1 MLKLY
6 NKEHVAIDTLTDT
19 KDLKIEYVLSG
30 EDLLEF
36 SLSIS
41 DEKINLLEEEGYIR
55 TKDNEYV
62 IKAIDPSDNF
72 KRFSCNI
79 NVEAL
84 VGKAIASFDTSNNNV
99 NDTIRLAIAGTGWIL
114 ADNNITKRRT
124 VRLTNTNALEV
135 LREVRKVF
143 RVDIRYDAINKIIYV
158 YEQFGED
165 RGVYFSDE
173 LNLKSFSI
181 PSDTYDY
188 VTRLYPK
195 GKDGLTIA
203 SINNGKEYIENFQ
216 YSNKVLELIWED
228 NRYTDVNSLKEDAE
242 VKLDELSKPKR
253 TYQASISDLAKQ
265 SEEYNFLDFF
275 LGDTITLLSKQEKF
289 RDKQRIVKY
298 IQYPDD
304 PSQNS
309 CELGNTTLTF
319 EELQKENE
327 AKNNTID
334 AIASDNGTIDGSK
347 VENLP
352 AENIT
357 NLDVEVAKIVNLEAI
372 SIKVNKLEAANV
384 TITGKLNAIEG
395 EFGTLKANIATIDKI
410 TVTHTAQINNLE
422 AKKASI
428 VQLEAVFATIGT
440 VEAEVAKIQ
449 TLVNGN
455 LTSENIH
462 SLHLTS
468 ASVTV
473 ENRFIK
479 NAMIENLDVS
489 KVNAGDISTNKF
501 RIKSDDG
508 GIEIVGATQQFKDK
522 NNKVRVQIGRDKNN
536 NFTFSLFDETGVGV
550 LIDHTGIKKGAIAN
564 DLIVS
569 DMIASDSV
577 GEKQINYSSFVTGF
591 NKDANTNTIKST
603 KIMLNNQNQ
612 TLDIAFN
619 SIKTQVDT
627 TKALTESHSTTIG
640 IMQGQ
645 ISTAINN
652 TQIVK
657 DGQTILLKDDYNR
670 TVQTIDSMKNTISSH
685 TSQISGLNSTVSTQG
700 SSINQL
706 KSQIALKV
714 EQTDITTAVNNMHIG
729 TRNYILKSSD
739 QYKTVTFSGW
749 QSDISSRT
757 LASMGLKAGDIVT
770 FRFYVKTGS
779 NEILAM
785 LKFGAD
791 NGSYTE
797 ISSISSL
804 NLAGIN
810 TVLANN
816 EGYVTITC
824 EIPSVSLATGNTTT
838 NPIGQ
843 PITNVTFRI
852 RHRTNTLT
860 STVQYKEAKFEKG
873 NKVTDWTPA
882 PEDVDSSISSI
893 DSKITTTN
901 NKVSSIETNL
911 SSITSRVSNVESKQT
926 TVDGKVSSLET
937 RMSTTES
944 KITESAIT
952 NTVKKNFY
960 TKSET
965 DSAITSKGYQT
976 ASQVQ
981 QTVDKFEVKFEES
994 GGYSLLRN
1002 SAFKDG
1008 TNQWKT
1014 LRWDTSGGG
1023 TCSTYVEKI
1032 GSLYTPTNRN
1042 SICTA
1047 VRNIPSDSSNIMRAG
1062 FDSEYISCN
1071 ANTVYTF
1078 SALFAMHR
1086 ATKGILEL
1094 ICYDSNNKRLS
1105 ITTTEI
1111 TQKSGG
1117 KDRKNWTKITKSFT
1131 THANASFI
1139 LIRVYMDRYTGS
1151 SPNSAVI
1158 WMLEPILLNGNYSDI
1173 MWTPNSDEVYTGIT
1187 TIDKDGITI
1196 TNTSSSTYTQIDSE
1210 SFRVE
1215 DNNGGTVAEFS
1226 RESTIPKLTAGTITA
1241 NEIYAGNVCSKS
1253 PKAGDIKFIYVN
1265 GSTGNDNNAG
1275 TQASPYKT
1283 VQRAIDDIKDKQDQS
1298 VTIYVYNSVPGFDLK
1313 GVTGTGVI
1321 TFSLQDSTVING
1333 FVILGGVTN
1342 SIRITNESG
1351 SLKSTFKNGIS
1362 IYRCMNVDIY
1372 GVTFRG
1378 VNAQG
1383 NNIYIQD
1390 TNYCAVNSCDLG
1402 GLSTQLL
1409 CAIRV
1414 QSSLL
1419 WIHGCRGSNITDVV
1433 GQYAFSHVMM
1443 ARGGT
1448 SNVPDYSNVLIC
1460 NYDGAGRIQNWTGGT
1475 FTKTPSSGWNPAYT
1489 PTQKTQTWSF
1499 NKIWS
1504 DETLNGWSD
1513 RQELIQ
1519 GYASTWNTGRWTGY
1533 MQFTDGMAA
1542 IRSAISGG
1550 TNFSGRLYVQR
1561 RTSSGNSTGS
1571 KLCLYASDGTLITNS
1586 TSINRGQGVWV
1597 TLSSAIISKIA
1608 SGAITYFYLKADAN
1622 NTSTFFKCE
1631 ANPKIEITYT
1641 K

>member
-62 IKAIDPSDNF
+62 IKAIDPNDNF

-242 VKLDELSKPKR
+242 IKLDELSKPKR

-334 AIASDNGTIDGSK
+334 AITSDNGTIDGSK

-372 SIKVNKLEAANV
+372 SIKVNNLEAANV

-395 EFGTLKANIATIDKI
+395 EFGTLKANVATIDKI

-473 ENRFIK
+473 ENGFIK

-550 LIDHTGIKKGAIAN
+550 LIDHTGIKKGSIAN
-564 DLIVS
+564 DLIIS

-577 GEKQINYSSFVTGF
+577 GEKQINYTSFVTGF
-591 NKDANTNTIKST
+591 NKDTNTNTIKST

-911 SSITSRVSNVESKQT
+911 SSITSRVSNVENT
-926 TVDGKVSSLET
+926 TATINGNVTNLQT
-937 RMSTTES
+937 RMNTAEQ
-944 KITESAIT
+944 KITATAIT
-952 NTVKKNFY
+952 NT
-960 TKSET
+960 
-965 DSAITSKGYQT
+965 ITEQINNG
-976 ASQVQ
+976 
-981 QTVDKFEVKFEES
+981 
-994 GGYSLLRN
+994 
-1002 SAFKDG
+1002 
-1008 TNQWKT
+1008 
-1014 LRWDTSGGG
+1014 
-1023 TCSTYVEKI
+1023 
-1032 GSLYTPTNRN
+1032 
-1042 SICTA
+1042 
-1047 VRNIPSDSSNIMRAG
+1047 
-1062 FDSEYISCN
+1062 
-1071 ANTVYTF
+1071 
-1078 SALFAMHR
+1078 H
-1086 ATKGILEL
+1086 IL
-1094 ICYDSNNKRLS
+1094 
-1105 ITTTEI
+1105 
-1111 TQKSGG
+1111 
-1117 KDRKNWTKITKSFT
+1117 
-1131 THANASFI
+1131 
-1139 LIRVYMDRYTGS
+1139 V
-1151 SPNSAVI
+1151 
-1158 WMLEPILLNGNYSDI
+1158 
-1173 MWTPNSDEVYTGIT
+1173 
-1187 TIDKDGITI
+1187 
-1196 TNTSSSTYTQIDSE
+1196 NTSSTKLDKYGFHFIKNNQKLSSLKNGGLYGYNS
-1210 SFRVE
+1210 
-1215 DNNGGTVAEFS
+1215 NNGKFLGSMQPILPTSNSYSSFGFLANGNCDMFQIAYAPSWVNDTENITGAG
-1226 RESTIPKLTAGTITA
+1226 LTSVFNINFVDKSSAGITKGA
-1241 NEIYAGNVCSKS
+1241 YLYTNLNL
-1253 PKAGDIKFIYVN
+1253 
-1265 GSTGNDNNAG
+1265 TGYLA
-1275 TQASPYKT
+1275 
-1283 VQRAIDDIKDKQDQS
+1283 
-1298 VTIYVYNSVPGFDLK
+1298 
-1313 GVTGTGVI
+1313 
-1321 TFSLQDSTVING
+1321 
-1333 FVILGGVTN
+1333 
-1342 SIRITNESG
+1342 
-1351 SLKSTFKNGIS
+1351 
-1362 IYRCMNVDIY
+1362 MN
-1372 GVTFRG
+1372 
-1378 VNAQG
+1378 G
-1383 NNIYIQD
+1383 NNIIGANAIGASEFQCNKFYS
-1390 TNYCAVNSCDLG
+1390 TNGGKPILMEYLGSELKIYPTVITGKMYPSYNNGLDLGQSTHRYRTVYSVNSLNTSDR
-1402 GLSTQLL
+1402 SYKEN
-1409 CAIRV
+1409 IEYV
-1414 QSSLL
+1414 N
-1419 WIHGCRGSNITDVV
+1419 SNIGISKLNEDITLLDMHEFIKNDLHLAK
-1433 GQYAFSHVMM
+1433 Y
-1443 ARGGT
+1443 
-1448 SNVPDYSNVLIC
+1448 
-1460 NYDGAGRIQNWTGGT
+1460 NYIDQKHKEFGFIADDIVC
-1475 FTKTPSSGWNPAYT
+1475 TK
-1489 PTQKTQTWSF
+1489 
-1499 NKIWS
+1499 
-1504 DETLNGWSD
+1504 
-1513 RQELIQ
+1513 
-1519 GYASTWNTGRWTGY
+1519 
-1533 MQFTDGMAA
+1533 
-1542 IRSAISGG
+1542 
-1550 TNFSGRLYVQR
+1550 V
-1561 RTSSGNSTGS
+1561 GS
-1571 KLCLYASDGTLITNS
+1571 KLIIGKKGEYSYSVGSYISVIVGALKTE
-1586 TSINRGQGVWV
+1586 INIRDNQIKI
-1597 TLSSAIISKIA
+1597 LEERISK
-1608 SGAITYFYLKADAN
+1608 LEN
-1622 NTSTFFKCE
+1622 LV
-1631 ANPKIEITYT
+1631 KI
-1641 K
+1641 

>member
-334 AIASDNGTIDGSK
+334 AITSDNGTIDGSK

-372 SIKVNKLEAANV
+372 SIKVNNLEAANV

-395 EFGTLKANIATIDKI
+395 EFGTLKANVATIDKI

-449 TLVNGN
+449 TLLNGN

-473 ENRFIK
+473 ENGFIK

-550 LIDHTGIKKGAIAN
+550 LIDHTGIKKGSIAN
-564 DLIVS
+564 DLIIS

-577 GEKQINYSSFVTGF
+577 GEKQINYTSFVTGF
-591 NKDANTNTIKST
+591 NKDTNTNTIKST

-911 SSITSRVSNVESKQT
+911 SSITSRVSNVENT
-926 TVDGKVSSLET
+926 TATINGNVTNLQT
-937 RMSTTES
+937 RMNTAEQ
-944 KITESAIT
+944 KITAT
-952 NTVKKNFY
+952 
-960 TKSET
+960 
-965 DSAITSKGYQT
+965 AITS
-976 ASQVQ
+976 
-981 QTVDKFEVKFEES
+981 
-994 GGYSLLRN
+994 
-1002 SAFKDG
+1002 
-1008 TNQWKT
+1008 
-1014 LRWDTSGGG
+1014 
-1023 TCSTYVEKI
+1023 
-1032 GSLYTPTNRN
+1032 
-1042 SICTA
+1042 
-1047 VRNIPSDSSNIMRAG
+1047 
-1062 FDSEYISCN
+1062 
-1071 ANTVYTF
+1071 
-1078 SALFAMHR
+1078 
-1086 ATKGILEL
+1086 
-1094 ICYDSNNKRLS
+1094 
-1105 ITTTEI
+1105 
-1111 TQKSGG
+1111 
-1117 KDRKNWTKITKSFT
+1117 
-1131 THANASFI
+1131 
-1139 LIRVYMDRYTGS
+1139 
-1151 SPNSAVI
+1151 
-1158 WMLEPILLNGNYSDI
+1158 
-1173 MWTPNSDEVYTGIT
+1173 
-1187 TIDKDGITI
+1187 TI
-1196 TNTSSSTYTQIDSE
+1196 TEQINNGHILVNTSSTKLDKYGFHFIKNNQKLSSLKNGGLYGYNS
-1210 SFRVE
+1210 
-1215 DNNGGTVAEFS
+1215 NNGKFLGSMQPILPTSNSYSSFGFLANGNCDMFQIAYAPSWVNDTENITGAG
-1226 RESTIPKLTAGTITA
+1226 LTSVFNINFVDKSSAGITKGA
-1241 NEIYAGNVCSKS
+1241 YLYTNLNL
-1253 PKAGDIKFIYVN
+1253 
-1265 GSTGNDNNAG
+1265 TGYLA
-1275 TQASPYKT
+1275 
-1283 VQRAIDDIKDKQDQS
+1283 
-1298 VTIYVYNSVPGFDLK
+1298 
-1313 GVTGTGVI
+1313 
-1321 TFSLQDSTVING
+1321 
-1333 FVILGGVTN
+1333 
-1342 SIRITNESG
+1342 
-1351 SLKSTFKNGIS
+1351 
-1362 IYRCMNVDIY
+1362 MN
-1372 GVTFRG
+1372 
-1378 VNAQG
+1378 G
-1383 NNIYIQD
+1383 NNIIGANAIGASEFQCNKFYS
-1390 TNYCAVNSCDLG
+1390 TNGGKPILMEYLGSELKIYPTVITGKMYPSYNNGLDLGQSTHRYRTVYSVNSLNTSDR
-1402 GLSTQLL
+1402 SYKEN
-1409 CAIRV
+1409 IEYV
-1414 QSSLL
+1414 N
-1419 WIHGCRGSNITDVV
+1419 SNIGISKLNEDITLLDMHEFIKNDLHLAK
-1433 GQYAFSHVMM
+1433 Y
-1443 ARGGT
+1443 
-1448 SNVPDYSNVLIC
+1448 
-1460 NYDGAGRIQNWTGGT
+1460 NYIDQKHKEFGFIADDIVC
-1475 FTKTPSSGWNPAYT
+1475 TK
-1489 PTQKTQTWSF
+1489 
-1499 NKIWS
+1499 
-1504 DETLNGWSD
+1504 
-1513 RQELIQ
+1513 
-1519 GYASTWNTGRWTGY
+1519 
-1533 MQFTDGMAA
+1533 
-1542 IRSAISGG
+1542 
-1550 TNFSGRLYVQR
+1550 V
-1561 RTSSGNSTGS
+1561 GS
-1571 KLCLYASDGTLITNS
+1571 KLIIGKKGEYSYSVGSYISVIVGALKTE
-1586 TSINRGQGVWV
+1586 INIRDNQIKI
-1597 TLSSAIISKIA
+1597 LEERISK
-1608 SGAITYFYLKADAN
+1608 LEN
-1622 NTSTFFKCE
+1622 LV
-1631 ANPKIEITYT
+1631 KI
-1641 K
+1641 

>member
-334 AIASDNGTIDGSK
+334 AITSDNGTIDGSK

-422 AKKASI
+422 ANKASI
-428 VQLEAVFATIGT
+428 TQLEAVSATIGI
-440 VEAEVAKIQ
+440 VESEVAKIQ

-473 ENRFIK
+473 ENGFIK

-522 NNKVRVQIGRDKNN
+522 NNKVRVQIGRDKKN

-591 NKDANTNTIKST
+591 NKDTNTNTIKST

-785 LKFGAD
+785 LKFGAY

-911 SSITSRVSNVESKQT
+911 SSITSRVSNVENT
-926 TVDGKVSSLET
+926 TATINGNVTNLQT
-937 RMSTTES
+937 RMNTAEQ
-944 KITESAIT
+944 KITATAIT
-952 NTVKKNFY
+952 NT
-960 TKSET
+960 
-965 DSAITSKGYQT
+965 ITEQINNG
-976 ASQVQ
+976 
-981 QTVDKFEVKFEES
+981 
-994 GGYSLLRN
+994 
-1002 SAFKDG
+1002 
-1008 TNQWKT
+1008 
-1014 LRWDTSGGG
+1014 
-1023 TCSTYVEKI
+1023 
-1032 GSLYTPTNRN
+1032 
-1042 SICTA
+1042 
-1047 VRNIPSDSSNIMRAG
+1047 
-1062 FDSEYISCN
+1062 
-1071 ANTVYTF
+1071 
-1078 SALFAMHR
+1078 H
-1086 ATKGILEL
+1086 IL
-1094 ICYDSNNKRLS
+1094 
-1105 ITTTEI
+1105 
-1111 TQKSGG
+1111 
-1117 KDRKNWTKITKSFT
+1117 
-1131 THANASFI
+1131 
-1139 LIRVYMDRYTGS
+1139 V
-1151 SPNSAVI
+1151 
-1158 WMLEPILLNGNYSDI
+1158 
-1173 MWTPNSDEVYTGIT
+1173 
-1187 TIDKDGITI
+1187 
-1196 TNTSSSTYTQIDSE
+1196 NTSSTKLDKYGFHFIKNNQKLSSLKNGGLYGYNS
-1210 SFRVE
+1210 
-1215 DNNGGTVAEFS
+1215 NNGKFLGSMQPILPTSNSYSSFGFLANGNCDMFQIAYAPSWVNDTENITGAG
-1226 RESTIPKLTAGTITA
+1226 LTSVFNINFVDKSSAGITKGA
-1241 NEIYAGNVCSKS
+1241 YLYTNLNL
-1253 PKAGDIKFIYVN
+1253 
-1265 GSTGNDNNAG
+1265 TGYLA
-1275 TQASPYKT
+1275 
-1283 VQRAIDDIKDKQDQS
+1283 
-1298 VTIYVYNSVPGFDLK
+1298 
-1313 GVTGTGVI
+1313 
-1321 TFSLQDSTVING
+1321 
-1333 FVILGGVTN
+1333 
-1342 SIRITNESG
+1342 
-1351 SLKSTFKNGIS
+1351 
-1362 IYRCMNVDIY
+1362 MN
-1372 GVTFRG
+1372 
-1378 VNAQG
+1378 G
-1383 NNIYIQD
+1383 NNIIGANAIGASEFQCNKFYS
-1390 TNYCAVNSCDLG
+1390 TNGGKPILMEYLGSELKIYPTVITGKMYPSYNNGLDLGQSTHRYRTVYSVNSLNTSDR
-1402 GLSTQLL
+1402 SYKEN
-1409 CAIRV
+1409 IEYV
-1414 QSSLL
+1414 N
-1419 WIHGCRGSNITDVV
+1419 SNIGISKLNEDITLLDMHEFIKNDLHLAK
-1433 GQYAFSHVMM
+1433 Y
-1443 ARGGT
+1443 
-1448 SNVPDYSNVLIC
+1448 
-1460 NYDGAGRIQNWTGGT
+1460 NYIDQKHKEFGFIADDIVC
-1475 FTKTPSSGWNPAYT
+1475 TK
-1489 PTQKTQTWSF
+1489 
-1499 NKIWS
+1499 
-1504 DETLNGWSD
+1504 
-1513 RQELIQ
+1513 
-1519 GYASTWNTGRWTGY
+1519 
-1533 MQFTDGMAA
+1533 
-1542 IRSAISGG
+1542 
-1550 TNFSGRLYVQR
+1550 V
-1561 RTSSGNSTGS
+1561 GS
-1571 KLCLYASDGTLITNS
+1571 KL
-1586 TSINRGQGVWV
+1586 
-1597 TLSSAIISKIA
+1597 IIGKKGEYSYSVGSYI
-1608 SGAITYFYLKADAN
+1608 SVIVGALK
-1622 NTSTFFKCE
+1622 T
-1631 ANPKIEITYT
+1631 EIRSEERRVGKECRSRWSPYH
-1641 K
+1641 

>member
-135 LREVRKVF
+135 LKEVRKVF

-188 VTRLYPK
+188 ATRLYPK

-334 AIASDNGTIDGSK
+334 AITSDNGTIDGSK

-372 SIKVNKLEAANV
+372 SIKVNNLEAANV

-395 EFGTLKANIATIDKI
+395 EFGTLKANVATIDKI

-422 AKKASI
+422 ANKASI
-428 VQLEAVFATIGT
+428 TQLEAVSATIGI
-440 VEAEVAKIQ
+440 VESEVAKIQ

-473 ENRFIK
+473 ENGFIK

-550 LIDHTGIKKGAIAN
+550 LIDHTGIKKGSIAN
-564 DLIVS
+564 DLIIS

-577 GEKQINYSSFVTGF
+577 GEKQINYTSFVTGF
-591 NKDANTNTIKST
+591 NKDTNTNTIKST

-911 SSITSRVSNVESKQT
+911 SSITSRVSNVENT
-926 TVDGKVSSLET
+926 TATINGNVTNLQT
-937 RMSTTES
+937 RMNTAEQ
-944 KITESAIT
+944 KITVTAIT
-952 NTVKKNFY
+952 NT
-960 TKSET
+960 
-965 DSAITSKGYQT
+965 ITEQINNG
-976 ASQVQ
+976 
-981 QTVDKFEVKFEES
+981 
-994 GGYSLLRN
+994 
-1002 SAFKDG
+1002 
-1008 TNQWKT
+1008 
-1014 LRWDTSGGG
+1014 
-1023 TCSTYVEKI
+1023 
-1032 GSLYTPTNRN
+1032 
-1042 SICTA
+1042 
-1047 VRNIPSDSSNIMRAG
+1047 
-1062 FDSEYISCN
+1062 
-1071 ANTVYTF
+1071 
-1078 SALFAMHR
+1078 H
-1086 ATKGILEL
+1086 IL
-1094 ICYDSNNKRLS
+1094 
-1105 ITTTEI
+1105 
-1111 TQKSGG
+1111 
-1117 KDRKNWTKITKSFT
+1117 
-1131 THANASFI
+1131 
-1139 LIRVYMDRYTGS
+1139 V
-1151 SPNSAVI
+1151 
-1158 WMLEPILLNGNYSDI
+1158 
-1173 MWTPNSDEVYTGIT
+1173 
-1187 TIDKDGITI
+1187 
-1196 TNTSSSTYTQIDSE
+1196 NTSSTKLDKYGFHFIKNNQKLSSLKNGGLYGYNS
-1210 SFRVE
+1210 
-1215 DNNGGTVAEFS
+1215 NNGKFLGSMQPILPTSNSYSSFGFLANGNCDMFQIAYAPSWVNDTENIAGAG
-1226 RESTIPKLTAGTITA
+1226 LTSVFNINFVDKSSAGITKGA
-1241 NEIYAGNVCSKS
+1241 YLYTNLNL
-1253 PKAGDIKFIYVN
+1253 
-1265 GSTGNDNNAG
+1265 TGYLA
-1275 TQASPYKT
+1275 
-1283 VQRAIDDIKDKQDQS
+1283 
-1298 VTIYVYNSVPGFDLK
+1298 
-1313 GVTGTGVI
+1313 
-1321 TFSLQDSTVING
+1321 
-1333 FVILGGVTN
+1333 
-1342 SIRITNESG
+1342 
-1351 SLKSTFKNGIS
+1351 
-1362 IYRCMNVDIY
+1362 MN
-1372 GVTFRG
+1372 
-1378 VNAQG
+1378 G
-1383 NNIYIQD
+1383 NNIIGANAIGASEFQCNKFYS
-1390 TNYCAVNSCDLG
+1390 TNGGKPILMEYLGSELKIYPTVITGKMYPSYNNGLDLGQSTHRYRTVYSVNSLNTSDR
-1402 GLSTQLL
+1402 SYKEN
-1409 CAIRV
+1409 IEYV
-1414 QSSLL
+1414 N
-1419 WIHGCRGSNITDVV
+1419 SNIGISKLNEDITLLDMHEFIKNDLHLAK
-1433 GQYAFSHVMM
+1433 Y
-1443 ARGGT
+1443 
-1448 SNVPDYSNVLIC
+1448 
-1460 NYDGAGRIQNWTGGT
+1460 NYIDQKHKEFGFIADDIVC
-1475 FTKTPSSGWNPAYT
+1475 TK
-1489 PTQKTQTWSF
+1489 
-1499 NKIWS
+1499 
-1504 DETLNGWSD
+1504 
-1513 RQELIQ
+1513 
-1519 GYASTWNTGRWTGY
+1519 
-1533 MQFTDGMAA
+1533 
-1542 IRSAISGG
+1542 
-1550 TNFSGRLYVQR
+1550 V
-1561 RTSSGNSTGS
+1561 GS
-1571 KLCLYASDGTLITNS
+1571 KLIIGKKGEYSYSVGSYISVIVGALKTE
-1586 TSINRGQGVWV
+1586 INIRDNQIKI
-1597 TLSSAIISKIA
+1597 LEERISK
-1608 SGAITYFYLKADAN
+1608 LEN
-1622 NTSTFFKCE
+1622 LV
-1631 ANPKIEITYT
+1631 KI
-1641 K
+1641 

>member
-188 VTRLYPK
+188 ATRLYPK

-334 AIASDNGTIDGSK
+334 AITSDNGTIDGSK

-372 SIKVNKLEAANV
+372 SIKVNNLEAANV

-395 EFGTLKANIATIDKI
+395 EFGTLKANVATIDKI

-422 AKKASI
+422 ANKASI
-428 VQLEAVFATIGT
+428 TQLEAVSATIGI
-440 VEAEVAKIQ
+440 VESEVAKIQ

-473 ENRFIK
+473 ENGFIK

-591 NKDANTNTIKST
+591 NKDTNTNTIKST

-911 SSITSRVSNVESKQT
+911 SSITSRVSNVENT
-926 TVDGKVSSLET
+926 TATINGNVTNLQT
-937 RMSTTES
+937 RMNTAEQ
-944 KITESAIT
+944 KITATAIT
-952 NTVKKNFY
+952 NT
-960 TKSET
+960 
-965 DSAITSKGYQT
+965 ITEQINNG
-976 ASQVQ
+976 
-981 QTVDKFEVKFEES
+981 
-994 GGYSLLRN
+994 
-1002 SAFKDG
+1002 
-1008 TNQWKT
+1008 
-1014 LRWDTSGGG
+1014 
-1023 TCSTYVEKI
+1023 
-1032 GSLYTPTNRN
+1032 
-1042 SICTA
+1042 
-1047 VRNIPSDSSNIMRAG
+1047 
-1062 FDSEYISCN
+1062 
-1071 ANTVYTF
+1071 
-1078 SALFAMHR
+1078 H
-1086 ATKGILEL
+1086 IL
-1094 ICYDSNNKRLS
+1094 
-1105 ITTTEI
+1105 
-1111 TQKSGG
+1111 
-1117 KDRKNWTKITKSFT
+1117 
-1131 THANASFI
+1131 
-1139 LIRVYMDRYTGS
+1139 V
-1151 SPNSAVI
+1151 
-1158 WMLEPILLNGNYSDI
+1158 
-1173 MWTPNSDEVYTGIT
+1173 
-1187 TIDKDGITI
+1187 
-1196 TNTSSSTYTQIDSE
+1196 NTSSTKLDKYGFHFIKNNQKLSSLKNGGLYGYNS
-1210 SFRVE
+1210 
-1215 DNNGGTVAEFS
+1215 NNGKFLGSMQPILPTSNSYSSFGFLANGNCDMFQIAYAPSWVNDTENITGAG
-1226 RESTIPKLTAGTITA
+1226 LTSVFNINFVDKSSAGITKGA
-1241 NEIYAGNVCSKS
+1241 YLYTNLNL
-1253 PKAGDIKFIYVN
+1253 
-1265 GSTGNDNNAG
+1265 TGYLA
-1275 TQASPYKT
+1275 
-1283 VQRAIDDIKDKQDQS
+1283 
-1298 VTIYVYNSVPGFDLK
+1298 
-1313 GVTGTGVI
+1313 
-1321 TFSLQDSTVING
+1321 
-1333 FVILGGVTN
+1333 
-1342 SIRITNESG
+1342 
-1351 SLKSTFKNGIS
+1351 
-1362 IYRCMNVDIY
+1362 MN
-1372 GVTFRG
+1372 
-1378 VNAQG
+1378 G
-1383 NNIYIQD
+1383 NNIIGANAIGASEFQCNKFYS
-1390 TNYCAVNSCDLG
+1390 TNGGKPILMEYLGSELKIYPTVITGKMYPSYNNGLDLGQSTHRYRTVYSVNSLNTSDR
-1402 GLSTQLL
+1402 SYKEN
-1409 CAIRV
+1409 IEYV
-1414 QSSLL
+1414 N
-1419 WIHGCRGSNITDVV
+1419 SNIGISKLNEDITLLDMHEFIKNDLHLAK
-1433 GQYAFSHVMM
+1433 Y
-1443 ARGGT
+1443 
-1448 SNVPDYSNVLIC
+1448 
-1460 NYDGAGRIQNWTGGT
+1460 NYIDQKHKEFGFIADDIVC
-1475 FTKTPSSGWNPAYT
+1475 TK
-1489 PTQKTQTWSF
+1489 
-1499 NKIWS
+1499 
-1504 DETLNGWSD
+1504 
-1513 RQELIQ
+1513 
-1519 GYASTWNTGRWTGY
+1519 
-1533 MQFTDGMAA
+1533 
-1542 IRSAISGG
+1542 
-1550 TNFSGRLYVQR
+1550 V
-1561 RTSSGNSTGS
+1561 GS
-1571 KLCLYASDGTLITNS
+1571 KLIIGKKGEYSYSVGSYISVIVGALKTE
-1586 TSINRGQGVWV
+1586 INIRDNQIKI
-1597 TLSSAIISKIA
+1597 LEERISK
-1608 SGAITYFYLKADAN
+1608 LEN
-1622 NTSTFFKCE
+1622 LV
-1631 ANPKIEITYT
+1631 KI
-1641 K
+1641 

>member
-135 LREVRKVF
+135 LKEVRKVF

-188 VTRLYPK
+188 ATRLYPK

-334 AIASDNGTIDGSK
+334 AITSSNETVEGSK

-372 SIKVNKLEAANV
+372 SIKVNNLEAANV
-384 TITGKLNAIEG
+384 TITGKLNALEG
-395 EFGTLKANIATIDKI
+395 EFGTLKANVATIDKI

-422 AKKASI
+422 ANKASI
-428 VQLEAVFATIGT
+428 TQLEAVSATIGI
-440 VEAEVAKIQ
+440 VESEVAKIQ

-473 ENRFIK
+473 ENGFIK

-591 NKDANTNTIKST
+591 NKDTNTNTIKST

-714 EQTDITTAVNNMHIG
+714 EQTDITTAVNNIEIGGRNLLLNSNFSLSGYWSDWGNPTIREYITSNQKRWCHIKSSGTAQFQGIQQNQFRNGIIIEPNTKYTFSIKIYGEKANQKFSMGIHWKNSISNTIVYQEWKNNYTVNATTSATAEILTLTFTTRDVDIDSFNIMIG
-729 TRNYILKSSD
+729 TNDST
-739 QYKTVTFSGW
+739 TVN
-749 QSDISSRT
+749 DIY
-757 LASMGLKAGDIVT
+757 
-770 FRFYVKTGS
+770 F
-779 NEILAM
+779 
-785 LKFGAD
+785 
-791 NGSYTE
+791 TE
-797 ISSISSL
+797 I
-804 NLAGIN
+804 
-810 TVLANN
+810 
-816 EGYVTITC
+816 
-824 EIPSVSLATGNTTT
+824 
-838 NPIGQ
+838 
-843 PITNVTFRI
+843 
-852 RHRTNTLT
+852 
-860 STVQYKEAKFEKG
+860 KFEKG

-882 PEDVDSSISSI
+882 PEDVDSSISAI

-911 SSITSRVSNVESKQT
+911 SSITSRVSNVENT
-926 TVDGKVSSLET
+926 TATINGNVTNLQT
-937 RMSTTES
+937 RMNTAEQ
-944 KITESAIT
+944 KITVTAIT
-952 NTVKKNFY
+952 NT
-960 TKSET
+960 
-965 DSAITSKGYQT
+965 ITEQINNG
-976 ASQVQ
+976 
-981 QTVDKFEVKFEES
+981 
-994 GGYSLLRN
+994 
-1002 SAFKDG
+1002 
-1008 TNQWKT
+1008 
-1014 LRWDTSGGG
+1014 
-1023 TCSTYVEKI
+1023 
-1032 GSLYTPTNRN
+1032 
-1042 SICTA
+1042 
-1047 VRNIPSDSSNIMRAG
+1047 
-1062 FDSEYISCN
+1062 
-1071 ANTVYTF
+1071 
-1078 SALFAMHR
+1078 H
-1086 ATKGILEL
+1086 IL
-1094 ICYDSNNKRLS
+1094 
-1105 ITTTEI
+1105 
-1111 TQKSGG
+1111 
-1117 KDRKNWTKITKSFT
+1117 
-1131 THANASFI
+1131 
-1139 LIRVYMDRYTGS
+1139 V
-1151 SPNSAVI
+1151 
-1158 WMLEPILLNGNYSDI
+1158 
-1173 MWTPNSDEVYTGIT
+1173 
-1187 TIDKDGITI
+1187 
-1196 TNTSSSTYTQIDSE
+1196 NTSSTKLDKYGFHFIKNNQKLSSLKNGGLYGYNS
-1210 SFRVE
+1210 
-1215 DNNGGTVAEFS
+1215 NNGKFLGSMQPILPTSNTYSSFGFLASGNCDMFQIAYAPSWVNDTENIAGAG
-1226 RESTIPKLTAGTITA
+1226 LTSVFNINFVDKSSAGITKGA
-1241 NEIYAGNVCSKS
+1241 YLYTNLNL
-1253 PKAGDIKFIYVN
+1253 
-1265 GSTGNDNNAG
+1265 TGYLA
-1275 TQASPYKT
+1275 
-1283 VQRAIDDIKDKQDQS
+1283 
-1298 VTIYVYNSVPGFDLK
+1298 
-1313 GVTGTGVI
+1313 
-1321 TFSLQDSTVING
+1321 
-1333 FVILGGVTN
+1333 
-1342 SIRITNESG
+1342 
-1351 SLKSTFKNGIS
+1351 
-1362 IYRCMNVDIY
+1362 MN
-1372 GVTFRG
+1372 
-1378 VNAQG
+1378 G
-1383 NNIYIQD
+1383 NNIIGANAIGASEFQCNKFYS
-1390 TNYCAVNSCDLG
+1390 TNGGKPILMEYLGSELKIYPTVITGKMYPSYNNGLDLGQSTHRYRTVYSVNSLNTSDR
-1402 GLSTQLL
+1402 SYKEN
-1409 CAIRV
+1409 IEYV
-1414 QSSLL
+1414 N
-1419 WIHGCRGSNITDVV
+1419 SNIGISKLNEDITLLDMHEFIKNDLHLAK
-1433 GQYAFSHVMM
+1433 Y
-1443 ARGGT
+1443 
-1448 SNVPDYSNVLIC
+1448 
-1460 NYDGAGRIQNWTGGT
+1460 NYIDQKHKEFGFIADDIVC
-1475 FTKTPSSGWNPAYT
+1475 TK
-1489 PTQKTQTWSF
+1489 
-1499 NKIWS
+1499 
-1504 DETLNGWSD
+1504 
-1513 RQELIQ
+1513 
-1519 GYASTWNTGRWTGY
+1519 
-1533 MQFTDGMAA
+1533 
-1542 IRSAISGG
+1542 
-1550 TNFSGRLYVQR
+1550 V
-1561 RTSSGNSTGS
+1561 GS
-1571 KLCLYASDGTLITNS
+1571 KLIIGKKGEYSYSVGSYISVIVGALKTE
-1586 TSINRGQGVWV
+1586 INIRDNQIKI
-1597 TLSSAIISKIA
+1597 LEERISK
-1608 SGAITYFYLKADAN
+1608 LEN
-1622 NTSTFFKCE
+1622 LV
-1631 ANPKIEITYT
+1631 KI
-1641 K
+1641 

>member
-188 VTRLYPK
+188 ATRLYPK

-334 AIASDNGTIDGSK
+334 AITSDNGTIDGSK

-372 SIKVNKLEAANV
+372 SIKVNNLEAANV

-395 EFGTLKANIATIDKI
+395 EFGTLKANVATIDKI

-422 AKKASI
+422 ANKASI
-428 VQLEAVFATIGT
+428 TQLEAVSATIGI
-440 VEAEVAKIQ
+440 VESEVAKIQ

-473 ENRFIK
+473 ENGFIK

-591 NKDANTNTIKST
+591 NKDTNTNTIKST

-911 SSITSRVSNVESKQT
+911 SSITSRVSNVENT
-926 TVDGKVSSLET
+926 TATINGNVTNLQT
-937 RMSTTES
+937 RMNTAEQ
-944 KITESAIT
+944 KITVTAIT
-952 NTVKKNFY
+952 NT
-960 TKSET
+960 
-965 DSAITSKGYQT
+965 ITEQINNG
-976 ASQVQ
+976 
-981 QTVDKFEVKFEES
+981 
-994 GGYSLLRN
+994 
-1002 SAFKDG
+1002 
-1008 TNQWKT
+1008 
-1014 LRWDTSGGG
+1014 
-1023 TCSTYVEKI
+1023 
-1032 GSLYTPTNRN
+1032 
-1042 SICTA
+1042 
-1047 VRNIPSDSSNIMRAG
+1047 
-1062 FDSEYISCN
+1062 
-1071 ANTVYTF
+1071 
-1078 SALFAMHR
+1078 H
-1086 ATKGILEL
+1086 IL
-1094 ICYDSNNKRLS
+1094 
-1105 ITTTEI
+1105 
-1111 TQKSGG
+1111 
-1117 KDRKNWTKITKSFT
+1117 
-1131 THANASFI
+1131 
-1139 LIRVYMDRYTGS
+1139 V
-1151 SPNSAVI
+1151 
-1158 WMLEPILLNGNYSDI
+1158 
-1173 MWTPNSDEVYTGIT
+1173 
-1187 TIDKDGITI
+1187 
-1196 TNTSSSTYTQIDSE
+1196 NTSSTKLDKYGFHFIKNNQKLSSLKNGGLYGYNS
-1210 SFRVE
+1210 
-1215 DNNGGTVAEFS
+1215 NNGKFLGSMQPILPTSNSYSSFGFLANGNCDMFQIAYAPSWVNDTENITGAG
-1226 RESTIPKLTAGTITA
+1226 LTSVFNINFVDKSSAGITKGA
-1241 NEIYAGNVCSKS
+1241 YLYTNLNL
-1253 PKAGDIKFIYVN
+1253 
-1265 GSTGNDNNAG
+1265 TGYLA
-1275 TQASPYKT
+1275 
-1283 VQRAIDDIKDKQDQS
+1283 
-1298 VTIYVYNSVPGFDLK
+1298 
-1313 GVTGTGVI
+1313 
-1321 TFSLQDSTVING
+1321 
-1333 FVILGGVTN
+1333 
-1342 SIRITNESG
+1342 
-1351 SLKSTFKNGIS
+1351 
-1362 IYRCMNVDIY
+1362 MN
-1372 GVTFRG
+1372 
-1378 VNAQG
+1378 G
-1383 NNIYIQD
+1383 NNIIGANAIGASEFQCNKFYS
-1390 TNYCAVNSCDLG
+1390 TNGGKPILMEYLGSELKIYPTVITGKMYPSYNNGLDLGQSTHRYRTVYSVNSLNTSDR
-1402 GLSTQLL
+1402 SYKEN
-1409 CAIRV
+1409 IEYV
-1414 QSSLL
+1414 N
-1419 WIHGCRGSNITDVV
+1419 SNIGISKLNEDITLLDMHEFIKNDLHLAK
-1433 GQYAFSHVMM
+1433 Y
-1443 ARGGT
+1443 
-1448 SNVPDYSNVLIC
+1448 
-1460 NYDGAGRIQNWTGGT
+1460 NYIDQKHKEFGFIADDIVC
-1475 FTKTPSSGWNPAYT
+1475 TK
-1489 PTQKTQTWSF
+1489 
-1499 NKIWS
+1499 
-1504 DETLNGWSD
+1504 
-1513 RQELIQ
+1513 
-1519 GYASTWNTGRWTGY
+1519 
-1533 MQFTDGMAA
+1533 
-1542 IRSAISGG
+1542 
-1550 TNFSGRLYVQR
+1550 V
-1561 RTSSGNSTGS
+1561 GS
-1571 KLCLYASDGTLITNS
+1571 KLIIGKKGEYSYSVGSYISVIVGALKTE
-1586 TSINRGQGVWV
+1586 INIRDNQIKI
-1597 TLSSAIISKIA
+1597 LEERISK
-1608 SGAITYFYLKADAN
+1608 LEN
-1622 NTSTFFKCE
+1622 LV
-1631 ANPKIEITYT
+1631 KI
-1641 K
+1641 

>member
-334 AIASDNGTIDGSK
+334 AITSDNGTIDGSK

-422 AKKASI
+422 ANKASI
-428 VQLEAVFATIGT
+428 TQLEAVSATIGI
-440 VEAEVAKIQ
+440 VESEVAKIQ

-473 ENRFIK
+473 ENGFIK

-522 NNKVRVQIGRDKNN
+522 NNKVRVQIGRDKKN

-591 NKDANTNTIKST
+591 NKDTNTNTIKST

-785 LKFGAD
+785 LKFGAY

-911 SSITSRVSNVESKQT
+911 SSITSRVSNVENT
-926 TVDGKVSSLET
+926 TATINGNVTNLQT
-937 RMSTTES
+937 RMNTAEQ
-944 KITESAIT
+944 KITATAIT
-952 NTVKKNFY
+952 NT
-960 TKSET
+960 
-965 DSAITSKGYQT
+965 ITEQINNG
-976 ASQVQ
+976 
-981 QTVDKFEVKFEES
+981 
-994 GGYSLLRN
+994 
-1002 SAFKDG
+1002 
-1008 TNQWKT
+1008 
-1014 LRWDTSGGG
+1014 
-1023 TCSTYVEKI
+1023 
-1032 GSLYTPTNRN
+1032 
-1042 SICTA
+1042 
-1047 VRNIPSDSSNIMRAG
+1047 
-1062 FDSEYISCN
+1062 
-1071 ANTVYTF
+1071 
-1078 SALFAMHR
+1078 H
-1086 ATKGILEL
+1086 IL
-1094 ICYDSNNKRLS
+1094 
-1105 ITTTEI
+1105 
-1111 TQKSGG
+1111 
-1117 KDRKNWTKITKSFT
+1117 
-1131 THANASFI
+1131 
-1139 LIRVYMDRYTGS
+1139 V
-1151 SPNSAVI
+1151 
-1158 WMLEPILLNGNYSDI
+1158 
-1173 MWTPNSDEVYTGIT
+1173 
-1187 TIDKDGITI
+1187 
-1196 TNTSSSTYTQIDSE
+1196 NTSSTKLDKYGFHFIKNNQKLSSLKNGGLYGYNS
-1210 SFRVE
+1210 
-1215 DNNGGTVAEFS
+1215 NNGKFLGSMQPILPTSNSYSSFGFLANGNCDMFQIAYAPSWVNDTENITGAG
-1226 RESTIPKLTAGTITA
+1226 LTSVFNINFVDKSSAGITKGA
-1241 NEIYAGNVCSKS
+1241 YLYTNLNL
-1253 PKAGDIKFIYVN
+1253 
-1265 GSTGNDNNAG
+1265 TGYLA
-1275 TQASPYKT
+1275 
-1283 VQRAIDDIKDKQDQS
+1283 
-1298 VTIYVYNSVPGFDLK
+1298 
-1313 GVTGTGVI
+1313 
-1321 TFSLQDSTVING
+1321 
-1333 FVILGGVTN
+1333 
-1342 SIRITNESG
+1342 
-1351 SLKSTFKNGIS
+1351 
-1362 IYRCMNVDIY
+1362 MN
-1372 GVTFRG
+1372 
-1378 VNAQG
+1378 G
-1383 NNIYIQD
+1383 NNIIGANAIGASEFQCNKFYS
-1390 TNYCAVNSCDLG
+1390 TNGGKPILMEYLGSELKIYPTVITGKMYPSYNNGLDLGQSTHRYRTVYSVNSLNTSDR
-1402 GLSTQLL
+1402 SYKEN
-1409 CAIRV
+1409 IEYV
-1414 QSSLL
+1414 N
-1419 WIHGCRGSNITDVV
+1419 SNIGISKLNEDITLLDMHEFIKNDLHLAK
-1433 GQYAFSHVMM
+1433 Y
-1443 ARGGT
+1443 
-1448 SNVPDYSNVLIC
+1448 
-1460 NYDGAGRIQNWTGGT
+1460 NYIDQKHKEFGFIADDIVC
-1475 FTKTPSSGWNPAYT
+1475 TK
-1489 PTQKTQTWSF
+1489 
-1499 NKIWS
+1499 
-1504 DETLNGWSD
+1504 
-1513 RQELIQ
+1513 
-1519 GYASTWNTGRWTGY
+1519 
-1533 MQFTDGMAA
+1533 
-1542 IRSAISGG
+1542 
-1550 TNFSGRLYVQR
+1550 V
-1561 RTSSGNSTGS
+1561 GS
-1571 KLCLYASDGTLITNS
+1571 KLIIGKKGEYSYSVGSYISVIVGALKTE
-1586 TSINRGQGVWV
+1586 INIRDNQIK
-1597 TLSSAIISKIA
+1597 LLEERISK
-1608 SGAITYFYLKADAN
+1608 LEN
-1622 NTSTFFKCE
+1622 LV
-1631 ANPKIEITYT
+1631 KI
-1641 K
+1641 

>member
-135 LREVRKVF
+135 LKEVRKVF

-334 AIASDNGTIDGSK
+334 AITSDNGTIDGSK

-372 SIKVNKLEAANV
+372 SIKVNNLEAANV

-395 EFGTLKANIATIDKI
+395 EFGTLKANVATIDKI

-422 AKKASI
+422 ANKASI
-428 VQLEAVFATIGT
+428 TQLEAVSATIGI
-440 VEAEVAKIQ
+440 VESEVAKIQ

-473 ENRFIK
+473 ENGFIK

-591 NKDANTNTIKST
+591 NKDTNTNTIKST

-911 SSITSRVSNVESKQT
+911 SSITSRVSNVENT
-926 TVDGKVSSLET
+926 TATINGNVTNLQT
-937 RMSTTES
+937 RMNTAEQ
-944 KITESAIT
+944 KITATAIT
-952 NTVKKNFY
+952 NT
-960 TKSET
+960 
-965 DSAITSKGYQT
+965 ITEQINNG
-976 ASQVQ
+976 
-981 QTVDKFEVKFEES
+981 
-994 GGYSLLRN
+994 
-1002 SAFKDG
+1002 
-1008 TNQWKT
+1008 
-1014 LRWDTSGGG
+1014 
-1023 TCSTYVEKI
+1023 
-1032 GSLYTPTNRN
+1032 
-1042 SICTA
+1042 
-1047 VRNIPSDSSNIMRAG
+1047 
-1062 FDSEYISCN
+1062 
-1071 ANTVYTF
+1071 
-1078 SALFAMHR
+1078 H
-1086 ATKGILEL
+1086 IL
-1094 ICYDSNNKRLS
+1094 
-1105 ITTTEI
+1105 
-1111 TQKSGG
+1111 
-1117 KDRKNWTKITKSFT
+1117 
-1131 THANASFI
+1131 
-1139 LIRVYMDRYTGS
+1139 V
-1151 SPNSAVI
+1151 
-1158 WMLEPILLNGNYSDI
+1158 
-1173 MWTPNSDEVYTGIT
+1173 
-1187 TIDKDGITI
+1187 
-1196 TNTSSSTYTQIDSE
+1196 NTSSTKLDKYGFHFIKNNQKLSSLKNGGLYGYNS
-1210 SFRVE
+1210 
-1215 DNNGGTVAEFS
+1215 NNGKFLGSMQPILPTSNSYSSFGFLANGNCDMFQIAYAPSWVNDTENITGAG
-1226 RESTIPKLTAGTITA
+1226 LTSVFNINFVDKSSAGITKGA
-1241 NEIYAGNVCSKS
+1241 YLYTNLNL
-1253 PKAGDIKFIYVN
+1253 
-1265 GSTGNDNNAG
+1265 TGYLA
-1275 TQASPYKT
+1275 
-1283 VQRAIDDIKDKQDQS
+1283 
-1298 VTIYVYNSVPGFDLK
+1298 
-1313 GVTGTGVI
+1313 
-1321 TFSLQDSTVING
+1321 
-1333 FVILGGVTN
+1333 
-1342 SIRITNESG
+1342 
-1351 SLKSTFKNGIS
+1351 
-1362 IYRCMNVDIY
+1362 MN
-1372 GVTFRG
+1372 
-1378 VNAQG
+1378 G
-1383 NNIYIQD
+1383 NNIIGANAIGASEFQCNKFYS
-1390 TNYCAVNSCDLG
+1390 TNGGKPILMEYLGSELKIYPTVITGKMYPSYNNGLDLGQSTHRYRTVYSVNSLNTSDR
-1402 GLSTQLL
+1402 SYKEN
-1409 CAIRV
+1409 IEYV
-1414 QSSLL
+1414 N
-1419 WIHGCRGSNITDVV
+1419 SNIGISKLNEDITLLDMHEFIKNDLHLAK
-1433 GQYAFSHVMM
+1433 Y
-1443 ARGGT
+1443 
-1448 SNVPDYSNVLIC
+1448 
-1460 NYDGAGRIQNWTGGT
+1460 NYIDQKHKEFGFIADDIVC
-1475 FTKTPSSGWNPAYT
+1475 TK
-1489 PTQKTQTWSF
+1489 
-1499 NKIWS
+1499 
-1504 DETLNGWSD
+1504 
-1513 RQELIQ
+1513 
-1519 GYASTWNTGRWTGY
+1519 
-1533 MQFTDGMAA
+1533 
-1542 IRSAISGG
+1542 
-1550 TNFSGRLYVQR
+1550 V
-1561 RTSSGNSTGS
+1561 GS
-1571 KLCLYASDGTLITNS
+1571 KLIIGKKGEYSYSVGSYISVIVGALKTE
-1586 TSINRGQGVWV
+1586 INIRDNQIKI
-1597 TLSSAIISKIA
+1597 LEERISK
-1608 SGAITYFYLKADAN
+1608 LEN
-1622 NTSTFFKCE
+1622 LV
-1631 ANPKIEITYT
+1631 KI
-1641 K
+1641 

>member
-135 LREVRKVF
+135 LKEVRKVF

-334 AIASDNGTIDGSK
+334 AITSDNGTIDGSK

-372 SIKVNKLEAANV
+372 SIKVNNLEAANV

-395 EFGTLKANIATIDKI
+395 EFGTLKANVATIDKI
-410 TVTHTAQINNLE
+410 TVTHTAQIKNLE

-473 ENRFIK
+473 ENGFIK

-550 LIDHTGIKKGAIAN
+550 LIDHTGIKKGSIAN
-564 DLIVS
+564 DLIIS

-577 GEKQINYSSFVTGF
+577 GEKQINYTSFVTGF
-591 NKDANTNTIKST
+591 NKDTNTNTIKST

-714 EQTDITTAVNNMHIG
+714 EQTDITTAVNNIEIGGRNLLLNSNFSLSGYWSDWGNPTIREYITSNQKRWCHIKSSGTAQFQGIQQNQFRNGIIIEPNTKYTFSIKIYGEKANQKFSMGIHWKNSISNTIVYQEWKNNYTVNATTSATAEILTLTFTTRDVDIDSFNIMIG
-729 TRNYILKSSD
+729 TNDST
-739 QYKTVTFSGW
+739 TVN
-749 QSDISSRT
+749 DIY
-757 LASMGLKAGDIVT
+757 
-770 FRFYVKTGS
+770 F
-779 NEILAM
+779 
-785 LKFGAD
+785 
-791 NGSYTE
+791 TE
-797 ISSISSL
+797 I
-804 NLAGIN
+804 
-810 TVLANN
+810 
-816 EGYVTITC
+816 
-824 EIPSVSLATGNTTT
+824 
-838 NPIGQ
+838 
-843 PITNVTFRI
+843 
-852 RHRTNTLT
+852 
-860 STVQYKEAKFEKG
+860 KFEKG

-882 PEDVDSSISSI
+882 PEDVDSSISAI

-911 SSITSRVSNVESKQT
+911 SSITSRVSNVENT
-926 TVDGKVSSLET
+926 TATINGNVTNLQT
-937 RMSTTES
+937 RMNTAEQ
-944 KITESAIT
+944 KITATAIT
-952 NTVKKNFY
+952 NT
-960 TKSET
+960 
-965 DSAITSKGYQT
+965 ITEQINNG
-976 ASQVQ
+976 
-981 QTVDKFEVKFEES
+981 
-994 GGYSLLRN
+994 
-1002 SAFKDG
+1002 
-1008 TNQWKT
+1008 
-1014 LRWDTSGGG
+1014 
-1023 TCSTYVEKI
+1023 
-1032 GSLYTPTNRN
+1032 
-1042 SICTA
+1042 
-1047 VRNIPSDSSNIMRAG
+1047 
-1062 FDSEYISCN
+1062 
-1071 ANTVYTF
+1071 
-1078 SALFAMHR
+1078 H
-1086 ATKGILEL
+1086 IL
-1094 ICYDSNNKRLS
+1094 
-1105 ITTTEI
+1105 
-1111 TQKSGG
+1111 
-1117 KDRKNWTKITKSFT
+1117 
-1131 THANASFI
+1131 
-1139 LIRVYMDRYTGS
+1139 V
-1151 SPNSAVI
+1151 
-1158 WMLEPILLNGNYSDI
+1158 
-1173 MWTPNSDEVYTGIT
+1173 
-1187 TIDKDGITI
+1187 
-1196 TNTSSSTYTQIDSE
+1196 NTSSTKLDKYGFHFIKNNQKLSSLKNGGLYGYNS
-1210 SFRVE
+1210 
-1215 DNNGGTVAEFS
+1215 NNGKFLGSMQPILPTSNSYSSFGFLANGNCDMFQIAYAPSWVNDTENITGAG
-1226 RESTIPKLTAGTITA
+1226 LTSVFNINFVDKSSAGITKGA
-1241 NEIYAGNVCSKS
+1241 YLYTNLNL
-1253 PKAGDIKFIYVN
+1253 
-1265 GSTGNDNNAG
+1265 TGYLA
-1275 TQASPYKT
+1275 
-1283 VQRAIDDIKDKQDQS
+1283 
-1298 VTIYVYNSVPGFDLK
+1298 
-1313 GVTGTGVI
+1313 
-1321 TFSLQDSTVING
+1321 
-1333 FVILGGVTN
+1333 
-1342 SIRITNESG
+1342 
-1351 SLKSTFKNGIS
+1351 
-1362 IYRCMNVDIY
+1362 MN
-1372 GVTFRG
+1372 
-1378 VNAQG
+1378 G
-1383 NNIYIQD
+1383 NNIIGANAIGASEFQCNKFYS
-1390 TNYCAVNSCDLG
+1390 TNGGKPILMEYLGSELKIYPTVITGKMYPSYNNGLDLGQSTHRYRTVYSVNSLNTSDR
-1402 GLSTQLL
+1402 SYKEN
-1409 CAIRV
+1409 IEYV
-1414 QSSLL
+1414 N
-1419 WIHGCRGSNITDVV
+1419 SNIGISKLNEDITLLDMHEFIKNDLHLAK
-1433 GQYAFSHVMM
+1433 Y
-1443 ARGGT
+1443 
-1448 SNVPDYSNVLIC
+1448 
-1460 NYDGAGRIQNWTGGT
+1460 NYIDQKHKEFGFIADDIVC
-1475 FTKTPSSGWNPAYT
+1475 TK
-1489 PTQKTQTWSF
+1489 
-1499 NKIWS
+1499 
-1504 DETLNGWSD
+1504 
-1513 RQELIQ
+1513 
-1519 GYASTWNTGRWTGY
+1519 
-1533 MQFTDGMAA
+1533 
-1542 IRSAISGG
+1542 
-1550 TNFSGRLYVQR
+1550 V
-1561 RTSSGNSTGS
+1561 GS
-1571 KLCLYASDGTLITNS
+1571 KLIIGKKGEYSYSVGSYISVIVGALKTE
-1586 TSINRGQGVWV
+1586 INIRDNQIKI
-1597 TLSSAIISKIA
+1597 LEERISK
-1608 SGAITYFYLKADAN
+1608 LEN
-1622 NTSTFFKCE
+1622 LV
-1631 ANPKIEITYT
+1631 KI
-1641 K
+1641 

>member
-135 LREVRKVF
+135 LKEVRKVF

-334 AIASDNGTIDGSK
+334 AITSDNGTIDGSK

-372 SIKVNKLEAANV
+372 SIKVNNLEAANV

-395 EFGTLKANIATIDKI
+395 EFGTLKANVATIDKI

-422 AKKASI
+422 ANKASI
-428 VQLEAVFATIGT
+428 TQLEAVSATIGI
-440 VEAEVAKIQ
+440 VESEVAKIQ

-473 ENRFIK
+473 ENGFIK

-550 LIDHTGIKKGAIAN
+550 LIDHTGIKKGSIAN
-564 DLIVS
+564 DLIIS

-577 GEKQINYSSFVTGF
+577 GEKQINYTSFVTGF
-591 NKDANTNTIKST
+591 NKDTNTNTIKST

-911 SSITSRVSNVESKQT
+911 SSITSRVSNVENT
-926 TVDGKVSSLET
+926 TATINGNVTNLQT
-937 RMSTTES
+937 RMNTAEQ
-944 KITESAIT
+944 KITATAIT
-952 NTVKKNFY
+952 NT
-960 TKSET
+960 
-965 DSAITSKGYQT
+965 ITEQINNG
-976 ASQVQ
+976 
-981 QTVDKFEVKFEES
+981 
-994 GGYSLLRN
+994 
-1002 SAFKDG
+1002 
-1008 TNQWKT
+1008 
-1014 LRWDTSGGG
+1014 
-1023 TCSTYVEKI
+1023 
-1032 GSLYTPTNRN
+1032 
-1042 SICTA
+1042 
-1047 VRNIPSDSSNIMRAG
+1047 
-1062 FDSEYISCN
+1062 
-1071 ANTVYTF
+1071 
-1078 SALFAMHR
+1078 H
-1086 ATKGILEL
+1086 IL
-1094 ICYDSNNKRLS
+1094 
-1105 ITTTEI
+1105 
-1111 TQKSGG
+1111 
-1117 KDRKNWTKITKSFT
+1117 
-1131 THANASFI
+1131 
-1139 LIRVYMDRYTGS
+1139 V
-1151 SPNSAVI
+1151 
-1158 WMLEPILLNGNYSDI
+1158 
-1173 MWTPNSDEVYTGIT
+1173 
-1187 TIDKDGITI
+1187 
-1196 TNTSSSTYTQIDSE
+1196 NTSSTKLDKYGFHFIKNNQKLSSLKNGGLYGYNS
-1210 SFRVE
+1210 
-1215 DNNGGTVAEFS
+1215 NNGKFLGSMQPILPTSNSYSSFGFLANGNCDMFQIAYAPSWVNDTENITGAG
-1226 RESTIPKLTAGTITA
+1226 LTSVFNINFVDKSSAGITKGA
-1241 NEIYAGNVCSKS
+1241 YLYTNLNL
-1253 PKAGDIKFIYVN
+1253 
-1265 GSTGNDNNAG
+1265 TGYLA
-1275 TQASPYKT
+1275 
-1283 VQRAIDDIKDKQDQS
+1283 
-1298 VTIYVYNSVPGFDLK
+1298 
-1313 GVTGTGVI
+1313 
-1321 TFSLQDSTVING
+1321 
-1333 FVILGGVTN
+1333 
-1342 SIRITNESG
+1342 
-1351 SLKSTFKNGIS
+1351 
-1362 IYRCMNVDIY
+1362 MN
-1372 GVTFRG
+1372 
-1378 VNAQG
+1378 G
-1383 NNIYIQD
+1383 NNIIGANAIGASEFQCNKFYS
-1390 TNYCAVNSCDLG
+1390 TNGGKPILMEYLGSELKIYPTVITGKMYPSYNNGLDLGQSTHRYRTVYSVNSLNTSDR
-1402 GLSTQLL
+1402 SYKEN
-1409 CAIRV
+1409 IEYV
-1414 QSSLL
+1414 N
-1419 WIHGCRGSNITDVV
+1419 SNIGISKLNEDITLLDMHEFIKNDLHLAK
-1433 GQYAFSHVMM
+1433 Y
-1443 ARGGT
+1443 
-1448 SNVPDYSNVLIC
+1448 
-1460 NYDGAGRIQNWTGGT
+1460 NYIDQKHKEFGFIADDIVC
-1475 FTKTPSSGWNPAYT
+1475 TK
-1489 PTQKTQTWSF
+1489 
-1499 NKIWS
+1499 
-1504 DETLNGWSD
+1504 
-1513 RQELIQ
+1513 
-1519 GYASTWNTGRWTGY
+1519 
-1533 MQFTDGMAA
+1533 
-1542 IRSAISGG
+1542 
-1550 TNFSGRLYVQR
+1550 V
-1561 RTSSGNSTGS
+1561 GS
-1571 KLCLYASDGTLITNS
+1571 KLIIGKKGEYSYSVGSYISVIVGALKTE
-1586 TSINRGQGVWV
+1586 INIRDNQIKI
-1597 TLSSAIISKIA
+1597 LEERISK
-1608 SGAITYFYLKADAN
+1608 LEN
-1622 NTSTFFKCE
+1622 LV
-1631 ANPKIEITYT
+1631 KI
-1641 K
+1641 

>member
-1 MLKLY
+1 M
-6 NKEHVAIDTLTDT
+6 
-19 KDLKIEYVLSG
+19 
-30 EDLLEF
+30 
-36 SLSIS
+36 
-41 DEKINLLEEEGYIR
+41 
-55 TKDNEYV
+55 
-62 IKAIDPSDNF
+62 
-72 KRFSCNI
+72 
-79 NVEAL
+79 
-84 VGKAIASFDTSNNNV
+84 
-99 NDTIRLAIAGTGWIL
+99 
-114 ADNNITKRRT
+114 
-124 VRLTNTNALEV
+124 
-135 LREVRKVF
+135 
-143 RVDIRYDAINKIIYV
+143 
-158 YEQFGED
+158 
-165 RGVYFSDE
+165 
-173 LNLKSFSI
+173 
-181 PSDTYDY
+181 
-188 VTRLYPK
+188 
-195 GKDGLTIA
+195 
-203 SINNGKEYIENFQ
+203 
-216 YSNKVLELIWED
+216 
-228 NRYTDVNSLKEDAE
+228 
-242 VKLDELSKPKR
+242 
-253 TYQASISDLAKQ
+253 
-265 SEEYNFLDFF
+265 
-275 LGDTITLLSKQEKF
+275 
-289 RDKQRIVKY
+289 
-298 IQYPDD
+298 
-304 PSQNS
+304 
-309 CELGNTTLTF
+309 
-319 EELQKENE
+319 
-327 AKNNTID
+327 
-334 AIASDNGTIDGSK
+334 
-347 VENLP
+347 
-352 AENIT
+352 
-357 NLDVEVAKIVNLEAI
+357 DVEVAKIVNLEAI

-473 ENRFIK
+473 ENGFIK

-911 SSITSRVSNVESKQT
+911 SSITSRVSNVENT
-926 TVDGKVSSLET
+926 TATINGNVTNLQT
-937 RMSTTES
+937 RMNTAEQ
-944 KITESAIT
+944 KITATAIT
-952 NTVKKNFY
+952 NTI
-960 TKSET
+960 SEQ
-965 DSAITSKGYQT
+965 INNG
-976 ASQVQ
+976 
-981 QTVDKFEVKFEES
+981 
-994 GGYSLLRN
+994 
-1002 SAFKDG
+1002 
-1008 TNQWKT
+1008 
-1014 LRWDTSGGG
+1014 
-1023 TCSTYVEKI
+1023 
-1032 GSLYTPTNRN
+1032 
-1042 SICTA
+1042 
-1047 VRNIPSDSSNIMRAG
+1047 
-1062 FDSEYISCN
+1062 
-1071 ANTVYTF
+1071 
-1078 SALFAMHR
+1078 H
-1086 ATKGILEL
+1086 IL
-1094 ICYDSNNKRLS
+1094 
-1105 ITTTEI
+1105 
-1111 TQKSGG
+1111 
-1117 KDRKNWTKITKSFT
+1117 
-1131 THANASFI
+1131 
-1139 LIRVYMDRYTGS
+1139 V
-1151 SPNSAVI
+1151 
-1158 WMLEPILLNGNYSDI
+1158 
-1173 MWTPNSDEVYTGIT
+1173 
-1187 TIDKDGITI
+1187 
-1196 TNTSSSTYTQIDSE
+1196 NTSSTKLDKYGFHFIKNNQKLSSLKNGGLYGYNS
-1210 SFRVE
+1210 
-1215 DNNGGTVAEFS
+1215 NNGKFLGSMQPILPTSNSYSSFGFLANGNCDMFQIAYAPSWVNDTENIAGAG
-1226 RESTIPKLTAGTITA
+1226 LTSVFNINFVDKSSAGITKGA
-1241 NEIYAGNVCSKS
+1241 YLYTNLNL
-1253 PKAGDIKFIYVN
+1253 
-1265 GSTGNDNNAG
+1265 TGYLA
-1275 TQASPYKT
+1275 
-1283 VQRAIDDIKDKQDQS
+1283 
-1298 VTIYVYNSVPGFDLK
+1298 
-1313 GVTGTGVI
+1313 
-1321 TFSLQDSTVING
+1321 
-1333 FVILGGVTN
+1333 
-1342 SIRITNESG
+1342 
-1351 SLKSTFKNGIS
+1351 
-1362 IYRCMNVDIY
+1362 MN
-1372 GVTFRG
+1372 
-1378 VNAQG
+1378 G
-1383 NNIYIQD
+1383 NNIIGANAIGASEFQCNKFYS
-1390 TNYCAVNSCDLG
+1390 TNGGKPILMEYLGSELKIYPTVITGKMYPSYNNGLDLGQSTHRYRTVYSVNSLNTSDRSYKENIEYLN
-1402 GLSTQLL
+1402 
-1409 CAIRV
+1409 
-1414 QSSLL
+1414 
-1419 WIHGCRGSNITDVV
+1419 SNIGISKLNEDITLLDMHEFIKNDLHLAK
-1433 GQYAFSHVMM
+1433 Y
-1443 ARGGT
+1443 
-1448 SNVPDYSNVLIC
+1448 
-1460 NYDGAGRIQNWTGGT
+1460 NYIDQKHKEFGFIADDIVC
-1475 FTKTPSSGWNPAYT
+1475 TK
-1489 PTQKTQTWSF
+1489 
-1499 NKIWS
+1499 
-1504 DETLNGWSD
+1504 
-1513 RQELIQ
+1513 
-1519 GYASTWNTGRWTGY
+1519 
-1533 MQFTDGMAA
+1533 
-1542 IRSAISGG
+1542 
-1550 TNFSGRLYVQR
+1550 V
-1561 RTSSGNSTGS
+1561 GS
-1571 KLCLYASDGTLITNS
+1571 KLIIGKKGEYSYSVGSYISVIVGALKTE
-1586 TSINRGQGVWV
+1586 INIRDNQ
-1597 TLSSAIISKIA
+1597 IKILEER
-1608 SGAITYFYLKADAN
+1608 I
-1622 NTSTFFKCE
+1622 
-1631 ANPKIEITYT
+1631 
-1641 K
+1641 

>member
-334 AIASDNGTIDGSK
+334 AITSDNGTIDGSK

-422 AKKASI
+422 ANKASI
-428 VQLEAVFATIGT
+428 TQLEAVSATIGI
-440 VEAEVAKIQ
+440 VESEVAKIQ

-473 ENRFIK
+473 ENGFIK

-591 NKDANTNTIKST
+591 NKDTNTNTIKST

-911 SSITSRVSNVESKQT
+911 SSITSRVSNVENT
-926 TVDGKVSSLET
+926 TATINGNVTNLQT
-937 RMSTTES
+937 RMNTAEQ
-944 KITESAIT
+944 KITATAIT
-952 NTVKKNFY
+952 NT
-960 TKSET
+960 
-965 DSAITSKGYQT
+965 ITEQINNG
-976 ASQVQ
+976 
-981 QTVDKFEVKFEES
+981 
-994 GGYSLLRN
+994 
-1002 SAFKDG
+1002 
-1008 TNQWKT
+1008 
-1014 LRWDTSGGG
+1014 
-1023 TCSTYVEKI
+1023 
-1032 GSLYTPTNRN
+1032 
-1042 SICTA
+1042 
-1047 VRNIPSDSSNIMRAG
+1047 
-1062 FDSEYISCN
+1062 
-1071 ANTVYTF
+1071 
-1078 SALFAMHR
+1078 H
-1086 ATKGILEL
+1086 IL
-1094 ICYDSNNKRLS
+1094 
-1105 ITTTEI
+1105 
-1111 TQKSGG
+1111 
-1117 KDRKNWTKITKSFT
+1117 
-1131 THANASFI
+1131 
-1139 LIRVYMDRYTGS
+1139 V
-1151 SPNSAVI
+1151 
-1158 WMLEPILLNGNYSDI
+1158 
-1173 MWTPNSDEVYTGIT
+1173 
-1187 TIDKDGITI
+1187 
-1196 TNTSSSTYTQIDSE
+1196 NTSSTKLDKYGFHFIKNNQKLSSLKNGGLYGYNS
-1210 SFRVE
+1210 
-1215 DNNGGTVAEFS
+1215 NNGKFLGSMQPILPTSNSYSSFGFLANGNCDMFQIAYAPSWVNDTENITGAG
-1226 RESTIPKLTAGTITA
+1226 LTSVFNINFVDKSSAGITKGA
-1241 NEIYAGNVCSKS
+1241 YLYTNLNL
-1253 PKAGDIKFIYVN
+1253 
-1265 GSTGNDNNAG
+1265 TGYLA
-1275 TQASPYKT
+1275 
-1283 VQRAIDDIKDKQDQS
+1283 
-1298 VTIYVYNSVPGFDLK
+1298 
-1313 GVTGTGVI
+1313 
-1321 TFSLQDSTVING
+1321 
-1333 FVILGGVTN
+1333 
-1342 SIRITNESG
+1342 
-1351 SLKSTFKNGIS
+1351 
-1362 IYRCMNVDIY
+1362 MN
-1372 GVTFRG
+1372 
-1378 VNAQG
+1378 G
-1383 NNIYIQD
+1383 NNIIGANAIGASEFQCNKFYS
-1390 TNYCAVNSCDLG
+1390 TNGGKPILMEYLGSELKIYPTVITGKMYPSYNNGLDLGQSTHRYRTVYSVNSLNTSDR
-1402 GLSTQLL
+1402 SYKEN
-1409 CAIRV
+1409 IEYV
-1414 QSSLL
+1414 N
-1419 WIHGCRGSNITDVV
+1419 SNIGISKLNEDITLLDMHEFIKNDLHLAK
-1433 GQYAFSHVMM
+1433 Y
-1443 ARGGT
+1443 
-1448 SNVPDYSNVLIC
+1448 
-1460 NYDGAGRIQNWTGGT
+1460 NYIDQKHKEFGFIADDIVC
-1475 FTKTPSSGWNPAYT
+1475 TK
-1489 PTQKTQTWSF
+1489 
-1499 NKIWS
+1499 
-1504 DETLNGWSD
+1504 
-1513 RQELIQ
+1513 
-1519 GYASTWNTGRWTGY
+1519 
-1533 MQFTDGMAA
+1533 
-1542 IRSAISGG
+1542 
-1550 TNFSGRLYVQR
+1550 V
-1561 RTSSGNSTGS
+1561 GS
-1571 KLCLYASDGTLITNS
+1571 KLIIGKKGEYSYSVGSYISVIVGALKTE
-1586 TSINRGQGVWV
+1586 INIRDNQIKI
-1597 TLSSAIISKIA
+1597 LEERISK
-1608 SGAITYFYLKADAN
+1608 LEN
-1622 NTSTFFKCE
+1622 LV
-1631 ANPKIEITYT
+1631 KI
-1641 K
+1641 

>member
-135 LREVRKVF
+135 LKEVRKVF

-298 IQYPDD
+298 VQYPDD

-334 AIASDNGTIDGSK
+334 AITSDNGTIDGSK

-372 SIKVNKLEAANV
+372 SIKVNNLEAANV

-395 EFGTLKANIATIDKI
+395 EFGTLKANVATIDKI

-422 AKKASI
+422 ANKASI
-428 VQLEAVFATIGT
+428 TQLEAVSATIGI
-440 VEAEVAKIQ
+440 VESEVAKIQ

-473 ENRFIK
+473 ENGFIK

-550 LIDHTGIKKGAIAN
+550 LIDHTGIKKGSIAN
-564 DLIVS
+564 DLIIS

-577 GEKQINYSSFVTGF
+577 GEKQINYTSFVTGF
-591 NKDANTNTIKST
+591 NKDTNTNTIKST

-911 SSITSRVSNVESKQT
+911 SSITSRVSNVENT
-926 TVDGKVSSLET
+926 TATINGNVTNLQT
-937 RMSTTES
+937 RMNTAEQ
-944 KITESAIT
+944 KITATAIT
-952 NTVKKNFY
+952 NT
-960 TKSET
+960 
-965 DSAITSKGYQT
+965 ITEQINNG
-976 ASQVQ
+976 
-981 QTVDKFEVKFEES
+981 
-994 GGYSLLRN
+994 
-1002 SAFKDG
+1002 
-1008 TNQWKT
+1008 
-1014 LRWDTSGGG
+1014 
-1023 TCSTYVEKI
+1023 
-1032 GSLYTPTNRN
+1032 
-1042 SICTA
+1042 
-1047 VRNIPSDSSNIMRAG
+1047 
-1062 FDSEYISCN
+1062 
-1071 ANTVYTF
+1071 
-1078 SALFAMHR
+1078 H
-1086 ATKGILEL
+1086 IL
-1094 ICYDSNNKRLS
+1094 
-1105 ITTTEI
+1105 
-1111 TQKSGG
+1111 
-1117 KDRKNWTKITKSFT
+1117 
-1131 THANASFI
+1131 
-1139 LIRVYMDRYTGS
+1139 V
-1151 SPNSAVI
+1151 
-1158 WMLEPILLNGNYSDI
+1158 
-1173 MWTPNSDEVYTGIT
+1173 
-1187 TIDKDGITI
+1187 
-1196 TNTSSSTYTQIDSE
+1196 NTSSTKLDKYGFHFIKNNQKLSSLKNGGLYGYNS
-1210 SFRVE
+1210 
-1215 DNNGGTVAEFS
+1215 NNGKFLGSMQPILPTSNSYSSFGFLANGNCDMFQIAYAPSWVNDTENITGAG
-1226 RESTIPKLTAGTITA
+1226 LTSVFNINFVDKSSAGITKGA
-1241 NEIYAGNVCSKS
+1241 YLYTNLNL
-1253 PKAGDIKFIYVN
+1253 
-1265 GSTGNDNNAG
+1265 TGYLA
-1275 TQASPYKT
+1275 
-1283 VQRAIDDIKDKQDQS
+1283 
-1298 VTIYVYNSVPGFDLK
+1298 
-1313 GVTGTGVI
+1313 
-1321 TFSLQDSTVING
+1321 
-1333 FVILGGVTN
+1333 
-1342 SIRITNESG
+1342 
-1351 SLKSTFKNGIS
+1351 
-1362 IYRCMNVDIY
+1362 MN
-1372 GVTFRG
+1372 
-1378 VNAQG
+1378 G
-1383 NNIYIQD
+1383 NNIIGANAIGASEFQCNKFYS
-1390 TNYCAVNSCDLG
+1390 TNGGKPILMEYLGSELKIYPTVITGKMYPSYNNGLDLGQSTHRYRTVYSVNSLNTSDR
-1402 GLSTQLL
+1402 SYKEN
-1409 CAIRV
+1409 IEYV
-1414 QSSLL
+1414 N
-1419 WIHGCRGSNITDVV
+1419 SNIGISKLNEDITLLDMHEFIKNDLHLAK
-1433 GQYAFSHVMM
+1433 Y
-1443 ARGGT
+1443 
-1448 SNVPDYSNVLIC
+1448 
-1460 NYDGAGRIQNWTGGT
+1460 NYIDQKHKEFGFIADDIVC
-1475 FTKTPSSGWNPAYT
+1475 TK
-1489 PTQKTQTWSF
+1489 
-1499 NKIWS
+1499 
-1504 DETLNGWSD
+1504 
-1513 RQELIQ
+1513 
-1519 GYASTWNTGRWTGY
+1519 
-1533 MQFTDGMAA
+1533 
-1542 IRSAISGG
+1542 
-1550 TNFSGRLYVQR
+1550 V
-1561 RTSSGNSTGS
+1561 GS
-1571 KLCLYASDGTLITNS
+1571 KLIIGKKGEYSYSVGSYISVIVGALKTE
-1586 TSINRGQGVWV
+1586 INIRDNQIKI
-1597 TLSSAIISKIA
+1597 LEERISK
-1608 SGAITYFYLKADAN
+1608 LEN
-1622 NTSTFFKCE
+1622 LV
-1631 ANPKIEITYT
+1631 KI
-1641 K
+1641 

>member
-334 AIASDNGTIDGSK
+334 AITSDNGTIDGSK

-422 AKKASI
+422 ANKASI
-428 VQLEAVFATIGT
+428 TQLEAVSATIGI
-440 VEAEVAKIQ
+440 VESEVAKIQ

-473 ENRFIK
+473 ENGFIK

-591 NKDANTNTIKST
+591 NKDTNTNTIKST

-911 SSITSRVSNVESKQT
+911 SSITSRVSNVENT
-926 TVDGKVSSLET
+926 TATINGNVTNLQT
-937 RMSTTES
+937 RMNTAEQ
-944 KITESAIT
+944 KITATAIT
-952 NTVKKNFY
+952 NT
-960 TKSET
+960 
-965 DSAITSKGYQT
+965 ITEQINNG
-976 ASQVQ
+976 
-981 QTVDKFEVKFEES
+981 
-994 GGYSLLRN
+994 
-1002 SAFKDG
+1002 
-1008 TNQWKT
+1008 
-1014 LRWDTSGGG
+1014 
-1023 TCSTYVEKI
+1023 
-1032 GSLYTPTNRN
+1032 
-1042 SICTA
+1042 
-1047 VRNIPSDSSNIMRAG
+1047 
-1062 FDSEYISCN
+1062 
-1071 ANTVYTF
+1071 
-1078 SALFAMHR
+1078 H
-1086 ATKGILEL
+1086 IL
-1094 ICYDSNNKRLS
+1094 
-1105 ITTTEI
+1105 
-1111 TQKSGG
+1111 
-1117 KDRKNWTKITKSFT
+1117 
-1131 THANASFI
+1131 
-1139 LIRVYMDRYTGS
+1139 V
-1151 SPNSAVI
+1151 
-1158 WMLEPILLNGNYSDI
+1158 
-1173 MWTPNSDEVYTGIT
+1173 
-1187 TIDKDGITI
+1187 
-1196 TNTSSSTYTQIDSE
+1196 NTSSTKLDKYGFHFIKNNQKLSSLKNGGLYGYNS
-1210 SFRVE
+1210 
-1215 DNNGGTVAEFS
+1215 NNGKFLGSMQPILPTSNSYSSFGFLANGNCDMFQIAYAPSWVNDTENITGAG
-1226 RESTIPKLTAGTITA
+1226 LTSVFNINFVDKSSAGITKGA
-1241 NEIYAGNVCSKS
+1241 YLYTNLNL
-1253 PKAGDIKFIYVN
+1253 
-1265 GSTGNDNNAG
+1265 TGYLA
-1275 TQASPYKT
+1275 
-1283 VQRAIDDIKDKQDQS
+1283 
-1298 VTIYVYNSVPGFDLK
+1298 
-1313 GVTGTGVI
+1313 
-1321 TFSLQDSTVING
+1321 
-1333 FVILGGVTN
+1333 
-1342 SIRITNESG
+1342 
-1351 SLKSTFKNGIS
+1351 
-1362 IYRCMNVDIY
+1362 MN
-1372 GVTFRG
+1372 
-1378 VNAQG
+1378 G
-1383 NNIYIQD
+1383 NNIIGANAIGASEFQCNKFYS
-1390 TNYCAVNSCDLG
+1390 TNGGKPILMEYLGSELKIYPTVITGKMYPSYNNGLDLGQSTHRYRTVYSVNSLNTSDR
-1402 GLSTQLL
+1402 SYKDN
-1409 CAIRV
+1409 IEYV
-1414 QSSLL
+1414 N
-1419 WIHGCRGSNITDVV
+1419 SNIGISKLNEDITLLDMHEFIKNDLHLAK
-1433 GQYAFSHVMM
+1433 Y
-1443 ARGGT
+1443 
-1448 SNVPDYSNVLIC
+1448 
-1460 NYDGAGRIQNWTGGT
+1460 NYIDQKHKEFGFIADDIVC
-1475 FTKTPSSGWNPAYT
+1475 TK
-1489 PTQKTQTWSF
+1489 
-1499 NKIWS
+1499 
-1504 DETLNGWSD
+1504 
-1513 RQELIQ
+1513 
-1519 GYASTWNTGRWTGY
+1519 
-1533 MQFTDGMAA
+1533 
-1542 IRSAISGG
+1542 
-1550 TNFSGRLYVQR
+1550 V
-1561 RTSSGNSTGS
+1561 GS
-1571 KLCLYASDGTLITNS
+1571 KLIIGKKGEYSYSVGSYISVIVGALKTE
-1586 TSINRGQGVWV
+1586 INIRDNQIKI
-1597 TLSSAIISKIA
+1597 LEERISK
-1608 SGAITYFYLKADAN
+1608 LEN
-1622 NTSTFFKCE
+1622 LV
-1631 ANPKIEITYT
+1631 KI
-1641 K
+1641 

>member
-188 VTRLYPK
+188 ATRLYPK

-334 AIASDNGTIDGSK
+334 AITSDNGTIDGSK

-372 SIKVNKLEAANV
+372 SIKVNNLEAANV

-395 EFGTLKANIATIDKI
+395 EFGTLKANVATIDKI

-473 ENRFIK
+473 ENGFIK

-550 LIDHTGIKKGAIAN
+550 LIDHTGIKKGSIAN

-591 NKDANTNTIKST
+591 NKDTNTNTIKST

-911 SSITSRVSNVESKQT
+911 SSITSRVSNVENT
-926 TVDGKVSSLET
+926 TATINGNVTNLQT
-937 RMSTTES
+937 RMNTAEQ
-944 KITESAIT
+944 KITATAIT
-952 NTVKKNFY
+952 NT
-960 TKSET
+960 
-965 DSAITSKGYQT
+965 ITEQINNG
-976 ASQVQ
+976 
-981 QTVDKFEVKFEES
+981 
-994 GGYSLLRN
+994 
-1002 SAFKDG
+1002 
-1008 TNQWKT
+1008 
-1014 LRWDTSGGG
+1014 
-1023 TCSTYVEKI
+1023 
-1032 GSLYTPTNRN
+1032 
-1042 SICTA
+1042 
-1047 VRNIPSDSSNIMRAG
+1047 
-1062 FDSEYISCN
+1062 
-1071 ANTVYTF
+1071 
-1078 SALFAMHR
+1078 H
-1086 ATKGILEL
+1086 IL
-1094 ICYDSNNKRLS
+1094 
-1105 ITTTEI
+1105 
-1111 TQKSGG
+1111 
-1117 KDRKNWTKITKSFT
+1117 
-1131 THANASFI
+1131 
-1139 LIRVYMDRYTGS
+1139 V
-1151 SPNSAVI
+1151 
-1158 WMLEPILLNGNYSDI
+1158 
-1173 MWTPNSDEVYTGIT
+1173 
-1187 TIDKDGITI
+1187 
-1196 TNTSSSTYTQIDSE
+1196 NTSSTKLDKYGFHFIKNNQKLSSLKNGGLYGYNS
-1210 SFRVE
+1210 
-1215 DNNGGTVAEFS
+1215 NNGKFLGSMQPILPTSNSYSSFGFLANGNCDMFQIAYAPSWVNDTENIAGAG
-1226 RESTIPKLTAGTITA
+1226 LTSVFNINFVDKSSAGITKGA
-1241 NEIYAGNVCSKS
+1241 YLYTNLNL
-1253 PKAGDIKFIYVN
+1253 
-1265 GSTGNDNNAG
+1265 TGYLA
-1275 TQASPYKT
+1275 
-1283 VQRAIDDIKDKQDQS
+1283 
-1298 VTIYVYNSVPGFDLK
+1298 
-1313 GVTGTGVI
+1313 
-1321 TFSLQDSTVING
+1321 
-1333 FVILGGVTN
+1333 
-1342 SIRITNESG
+1342 
-1351 SLKSTFKNGIS
+1351 
-1362 IYRCMNVDIY
+1362 MN
-1372 GVTFRG
+1372 
-1378 VNAQG
+1378 G
-1383 NNIYIQD
+1383 NNIIGANAIGASEFQCNKFYS
-1390 TNYCAVNSCDLG
+1390 TNGGKPILMEYLGSELKIYPTVITGKMYPSYNNGLDLGQSTHRYRTVYSVNSLNTSDR
-1402 GLSTQLL
+1402 SYKDN
-1409 CAIRV
+1409 IEYV
-1414 QSSLL
+1414 N
-1419 WIHGCRGSNITDVV
+1419 SNIGISKLNEDITLLDMHEFIKNDLHLAK
-1433 GQYAFSHVMM
+1433 Y
-1443 ARGGT
+1443 
-1448 SNVPDYSNVLIC
+1448 
-1460 NYDGAGRIQNWTGGT
+1460 NYIDQKHKEFGFIADDIVC
-1475 FTKTPSSGWNPAYT
+1475 TK
-1489 PTQKTQTWSF
+1489 
-1499 NKIWS
+1499 
-1504 DETLNGWSD
+1504 
-1513 RQELIQ
+1513 
-1519 GYASTWNTGRWTGY
+1519 
-1533 MQFTDGMAA
+1533 
-1542 IRSAISGG
+1542 
-1550 TNFSGRLYVQR
+1550 V
-1561 RTSSGNSTGS
+1561 GS
-1571 KLCLYASDGTLITNS
+1571 KLIIGKKGEYSYSVGSYISVIVGALKTE
-1586 TSINRGQGVWV
+1586 INIRDNQIKI
-1597 TLSSAIISKIA
+1597 LEERISK
-1608 SGAITYFYLKADAN
+1608 LEN
-1622 NTSTFFKCE
+1622 LV
-1631 ANPKIEITYT
+1631 KI
-1641 K
+1641 

>member
-1 MLKLY
+1 MLLKLY
-6 NKEHVAIDTLTDT
+6 NKEHVAIDALTNI
-19 KDLKIEYVLSG
+19 KDLKFEYVLSG

-41 DEKINLLEEEGYIR
+41 DEKIGLLEEEGYIR

-62 IKAIDPSDNF
+62 IKAIDPNDNF

-242 VKLDELSKPKR
+242 IKLDELSKPKR

-334 AIASDNGTIDGSK
+334 AITSDNGTIDGSK

-372 SIKVNKLEAANV
+372 SIKVNNLEAANV

-395 EFGTLKANIATIDKI
+395 EFGTLKANVATIDKI

-449 TLVNGN
+449 TLLNGN

-473 ENRFIK
+473 ENGFIK

-550 LIDHTGIKKGAIAN
+550 LIDHTGIKKGSIAN
-564 DLIVS
+564 DLIIS

-577 GEKQINYSSFVTGF
+577 GEKQINYTSFVTGF
-591 NKDANTNTIKST
+591 NKDTNTNTIKST

-911 SSITSRVSNVESKQT
+911 SSITSRVSNVENT
-926 TVDGKVSSLET
+926 TATINGNVTNLQT
-937 RMSTTES
+937 RMNTAEQ
-944 KITESAIT
+944 KITATAIT
-952 NTVKKNFY
+952 NT
-960 TKSET
+960 
-965 DSAITSKGYQT
+965 ITEQINNG
-976 ASQVQ
+976 
-981 QTVDKFEVKFEES
+981 
-994 GGYSLLRN
+994 
-1002 SAFKDG
+1002 
-1008 TNQWKT
+1008 
-1014 LRWDTSGGG
+1014 
-1023 TCSTYVEKI
+1023 
-1032 GSLYTPTNRN
+1032 
-1042 SICTA
+1042 
-1047 VRNIPSDSSNIMRAG
+1047 
-1062 FDSEYISCN
+1062 
-1071 ANTVYTF
+1071 
-1078 SALFAMHR
+1078 H
-1086 ATKGILEL
+1086 IL
-1094 ICYDSNNKRLS
+1094 
-1105 ITTTEI
+1105 
-1111 TQKSGG
+1111 
-1117 KDRKNWTKITKSFT
+1117 
-1131 THANASFI
+1131 
-1139 LIRVYMDRYTGS
+1139 V
-1151 SPNSAVI
+1151 
-1158 WMLEPILLNGNYSDI
+1158 
-1173 MWTPNSDEVYTGIT
+1173 
-1187 TIDKDGITI
+1187 
-1196 TNTSSSTYTQIDSE
+1196 NTSSTKLDKYGFHFIKNNQKLSSLKNGGLYGYNS
-1210 SFRVE
+1210 
-1215 DNNGGTVAEFS
+1215 NNGKFLGSMQPILPTSNSYSSFGFLANGNCDMFQIAYAPSWVNDTENITGAG
-1226 RESTIPKLTAGTITA
+1226 LTSVFNINFVDKSSAGITKGA
-1241 NEIYAGNVCSKS
+1241 YLYTNLNL
-1253 PKAGDIKFIYVN
+1253 
-1265 GSTGNDNNAG
+1265 TGYLA
-1275 TQASPYKT
+1275 
-1283 VQRAIDDIKDKQDQS
+1283 
-1298 VTIYVYNSVPGFDLK
+1298 
-1313 GVTGTGVI
+1313 
-1321 TFSLQDSTVING
+1321 
-1333 FVILGGVTN
+1333 
-1342 SIRITNESG
+1342 
-1351 SLKSTFKNGIS
+1351 
-1362 IYRCMNVDIY
+1362 MN
-1372 GVTFRG
+1372 
-1378 VNAQG
+1378 G
-1383 NNIYIQD
+1383 NNIIGANAIGASEFQCNKFYS
-1390 TNYCAVNSCDLG
+1390 TNGGKPILMEYLGSELKIYPTVITGKMYPSYNNGLDLGQSTHRYRTVYSVNSLNTSDRSYKENIEYLN
-1402 GLSTQLL
+1402 
-1409 CAIRV
+1409 
-1414 QSSLL
+1414 
-1419 WIHGCRGSNITDVV
+1419 SNIGISKLNEDITLLDMHEFIKNDLHLAK
-1433 GQYAFSHVMM
+1433 Y
-1443 ARGGT
+1443 
-1448 SNVPDYSNVLIC
+1448 
-1460 NYDGAGRIQNWTGGT
+1460 NYIDQKHKEFGFIADDIVC
-1475 FTKTPSSGWNPAYT
+1475 TK
-1489 PTQKTQTWSF
+1489 
-1499 NKIWS
+1499 
-1504 DETLNGWSD
+1504 
-1513 RQELIQ
+1513 
-1519 GYASTWNTGRWTGY
+1519 
-1533 MQFTDGMAA
+1533 
-1542 IRSAISGG
+1542 
-1550 TNFSGRLYVQR
+1550 V
-1561 RTSSGNSTGS
+1561 GS
-1571 KLCLYASDGTLITNS
+1571 KLIIGKKGEYSYSVGSYISVIVGALKTE
-1586 TSINRGQGVWV
+1586 INIRDNQIKI
-1597 TLSSAIISKIA
+1597 LEERISK
-1608 SGAITYFYLKADAN
+1608 LEN
-1622 NTSTFFKCE
+1622 LV
-1631 ANPKIEITYT
+1631 KI
-1641 K
+1641 

>member
-72 KRFSCNI
+72 KRFSCNVNI
-79 NVEAL
+79 EAL

-143 RVDIRYDAINKIIYV
+143 RVDFRYDAINKIIYV
-158 YEQFGED
+158 YEQFGEE

-188 VTRLYPK
+188 ATRLYPK

-334 AIASDNGTIDGSK
+334 AITSDNGTIDGSK

-395 EFGTLKANIATIDKI
+395 EFGTLKANVATIDKI

-422 AKKASI
+422 ANKASI
-428 VQLEAVFATIGT
+428 TQLEAVSATIGI
-440 VEAEVAKIQ
+440 VESEVAKIQ

-473 ENRFIK
+473 ENGFIK

-550 LIDHTGIKKGAIAN
+550 LIDHTGIKKGSIAN
-564 DLIVS
+564 DLIIS

-577 GEKQINYSSFVTGF
+577 GEKQINYTSFVTGF
-591 NKDANTNTIKST
+591 NKDTNTNTIKST

-714 EQTDITTAVNNMHIG
+714 EQTDITTAVNNIEIGGRNLLLNSNFSLSGYWSDWGNPTIREYITSNQKRWCHIKSSGTAQFQGIQQNQFRNGIIIEPNTKYTFSIKIYGEKANQKFSMGIHWKNSISNTIVYQEWKNNYTVNATTSATAEILTLTFTTRDVDIDSFNIMIG
-729 TRNYILKSSD
+729 TNNST
-739 QYKTVTFSGW
+739 TVN
-749 QSDISSRT
+749 DIY
-757 LASMGLKAGDIVT
+757 
-770 FRFYVKTGS
+770 F
-779 NEILAM
+779 
-785 LKFGAD
+785 
-791 NGSYTE
+791 TE
-797 ISSISSL
+797 I
-804 NLAGIN
+804 
-810 TVLANN
+810 
-816 EGYVTITC
+816 
-824 EIPSVSLATGNTTT
+824 
-838 NPIGQ
+838 
-843 PITNVTFRI
+843 
-852 RHRTNTLT
+852 
-860 STVQYKEAKFEKG
+860 KFEKG

-911 SSITSRVSNVESKQT
+911 SSITSRVSNVENT
-926 TVDGKVSSLET
+926 TATINGNVTNLQT
-937 RMSTTES
+937 RMNTAEQ
-944 KITESAIT
+944 KITATAIT
-952 NTVKKNFY
+952 NT
-960 TKSET
+960 
-965 DSAITSKGYQT
+965 ITEQINNG
-976 ASQVQ
+976 
-981 QTVDKFEVKFEES
+981 
-994 GGYSLLRN
+994 
-1002 SAFKDG
+1002 
-1008 TNQWKT
+1008 
-1014 LRWDTSGGG
+1014 
-1023 TCSTYVEKI
+1023 
-1032 GSLYTPTNRN
+1032 
-1042 SICTA
+1042 
-1047 VRNIPSDSSNIMRAG
+1047 
-1062 FDSEYISCN
+1062 
-1071 ANTVYTF
+1071 
-1078 SALFAMHR
+1078 H
-1086 ATKGILEL
+1086 IL
-1094 ICYDSNNKRLS
+1094 
-1105 ITTTEI
+1105 
-1111 TQKSGG
+1111 
-1117 KDRKNWTKITKSFT
+1117 
-1131 THANASFI
+1131 
-1139 LIRVYMDRYTGS
+1139 V
-1151 SPNSAVI
+1151 
-1158 WMLEPILLNGNYSDI
+1158 
-1173 MWTPNSDEVYTGIT
+1173 
-1187 TIDKDGITI
+1187 
-1196 TNTSSSTYTQIDSE
+1196 NTSSTKLDKYGFHFIKNNQKLSSLKNGGLYGYNS
-1210 SFRVE
+1210 
-1215 DNNGGTVAEFS
+1215 NNGKFLGSMQPILPTSNSYSSFGFLANGNCDMFQIAYAPSWVNDTENITGAG
-1226 RESTIPKLTAGTITA
+1226 LTSVFNINFVDKSSAGITKGA
-1241 NEIYAGNVCSKS
+1241 YLYTNLNL
-1253 PKAGDIKFIYVN
+1253 
-1265 GSTGNDNNAG
+1265 TGYLA
-1275 TQASPYKT
+1275 
-1283 VQRAIDDIKDKQDQS
+1283 
-1298 VTIYVYNSVPGFDLK
+1298 
-1313 GVTGTGVI
+1313 
-1321 TFSLQDSTVING
+1321 
-1333 FVILGGVTN
+1333 
-1342 SIRITNESG
+1342 
-1351 SLKSTFKNGIS
+1351 
-1362 IYRCMNVDIY
+1362 MN
-1372 GVTFRG
+1372 
-1378 VNAQG
+1378 G
-1383 NNIYIQD
+1383 NNIIGANAIGASEFQCNKFYS
-1390 TNYCAVNSCDLG
+1390 TNGGKPILMEYLGSELKIYPTVITGKMYPSYNNGLDLGQSTHRYRTVYSVNSLNTSDRSYKENIEYLN
-1402 GLSTQLL
+1402 
-1409 CAIRV
+1409 
-1414 QSSLL
+1414 
-1419 WIHGCRGSNITDVV
+1419 SNIGISKLNEDITLLDMHEFIKNDLHLAK
-1433 GQYAFSHVMM
+1433 Y
-1443 ARGGT
+1443 
-1448 SNVPDYSNVLIC
+1448 
-1460 NYDGAGRIQNWTGGT
+1460 NYIDQKHKEFGFIADDIVC
-1475 FTKTPSSGWNPAYT
+1475 TK
-1489 PTQKTQTWSF
+1489 
-1499 NKIWS
+1499 
-1504 DETLNGWSD
+1504 
-1513 RQELIQ
+1513 
-1519 GYASTWNTGRWTGY
+1519 
-1533 MQFTDGMAA
+1533 
-1542 IRSAISGG
+1542 
-1550 TNFSGRLYVQR
+1550 V
-1561 RTSSGNSTGS
+1561 GS
-1571 KLCLYASDGTLITNS
+1571 KLIIGKKGEYSYSVGSYISVIVGALKTE
-1586 TSINRGQGVWV
+1586 INIRDNQIKI
-1597 TLSSAIISKIA
+1597 LEERISK
-1608 SGAITYFYLKADAN
+1608 LEN
-1622 NTSTFFKCE
+1622 LV
-1631 ANPKIEITYT
+1631 KI
-1641 K
+1641 

>member
-334 AIASDNGTIDGSK
+334 AITSDNGTIDGSK

-372 SIKVNKLEAANV
+372 SIKVNNLEAANV

-395 EFGTLKANIATIDKI
+395 EFGTLKANVATIDKI

-449 TLVNGN
+449 TLLNGN

-473 ENRFIK
+473 ENGFIK

-550 LIDHTGIKKGAIAN
+550 LIDHTGIKKGSIAN
-564 DLIVS
+564 DLIIS

-577 GEKQINYSSFVTGF
+577 GEKQINYTSFVTGF
-591 NKDANTNTIKST
+591 NKDTNTNTIKST

-714 EQTDITTAVNNMHIG
+714 EQRDITTAVNNMHIG

-911 SSITSRVSNVESKQT
+911 SSITSRVSNVENT
-926 TVDGKVSSLET
+926 TATINGNVTNLQT
-937 RMSTTES
+937 RMNTAEQ
-944 KITESAIT
+944 KITAT
-952 NTVKKNFY
+952 
-960 TKSET
+960 
-965 DSAITSKGYQT
+965 AITS
-976 ASQVQ
+976 
-981 QTVDKFEVKFEES
+981 
-994 GGYSLLRN
+994 
-1002 SAFKDG
+1002 
-1008 TNQWKT
+1008 
-1014 LRWDTSGGG
+1014 
-1023 TCSTYVEKI
+1023 
-1032 GSLYTPTNRN
+1032 
-1042 SICTA
+1042 
-1047 VRNIPSDSSNIMRAG
+1047 
-1062 FDSEYISCN
+1062 
-1071 ANTVYTF
+1071 
-1078 SALFAMHR
+1078 
-1086 ATKGILEL
+1086 
-1094 ICYDSNNKRLS
+1094 
-1105 ITTTEI
+1105 
-1111 TQKSGG
+1111 
-1117 KDRKNWTKITKSFT
+1117 
-1131 THANASFI
+1131 
-1139 LIRVYMDRYTGS
+1139 
-1151 SPNSAVI
+1151 
-1158 WMLEPILLNGNYSDI
+1158 
-1173 MWTPNSDEVYTGIT
+1173 
-1187 TIDKDGITI
+1187 TI
-1196 TNTSSSTYTQIDSE
+1196 TEQINNGHILVNTSSTKLDKYGFHFIKNNQKLSSLKNGGLYGYNS
-1210 SFRVE
+1210 
-1215 DNNGGTVAEFS
+1215 NNGKFLGSMQPILPTSNSYSSFGFLANGNCDMFQIAYAPSWVNDTENITGAG
-1226 RESTIPKLTAGTITA
+1226 LTSVFNINFVDKSSAGITKGA
-1241 NEIYAGNVCSKS
+1241 YLYTNLNL
-1253 PKAGDIKFIYVN
+1253 
-1265 GSTGNDNNAG
+1265 TGYLA
-1275 TQASPYKT
+1275 
-1283 VQRAIDDIKDKQDQS
+1283 
-1298 VTIYVYNSVPGFDLK
+1298 
-1313 GVTGTGVI
+1313 
-1321 TFSLQDSTVING
+1321 
-1333 FVILGGVTN
+1333 
-1342 SIRITNESG
+1342 
-1351 SLKSTFKNGIS
+1351 
-1362 IYRCMNVDIY
+1362 MN
-1372 GVTFRG
+1372 
-1378 VNAQG
+1378 G
-1383 NNIYIQD
+1383 NNIIGANAIGASEFQCNKFYS
-1390 TNYCAVNSCDLG
+1390 TNGGKPILMEYLGSELKIYPTVITGKMYPSYNNGLDLGQSTHRYRTVYSVNSLNTSDR
-1402 GLSTQLL
+1402 SYKEN
-1409 CAIRV
+1409 IEYV
-1414 QSSLL
+1414 N
-1419 WIHGCRGSNITDVV
+1419 SNIGISKLNEDITLLDMHEFIKNDLHLAK
-1433 GQYAFSHVMM
+1433 Y
-1443 ARGGT
+1443 
-1448 SNVPDYSNVLIC
+1448 
-1460 NYDGAGRIQNWTGGT
+1460 NYIDQKHKEFGFIADDIVC
-1475 FTKTPSSGWNPAYT
+1475 TK
-1489 PTQKTQTWSF
+1489 
-1499 NKIWS
+1499 
-1504 DETLNGWSD
+1504 
-1513 RQELIQ
+1513 
-1519 GYASTWNTGRWTGY
+1519 
-1533 MQFTDGMAA
+1533 
-1542 IRSAISGG
+1542 
-1550 TNFSGRLYVQR
+1550 V
-1561 RTSSGNSTGS
+1561 GS
-1571 KLCLYASDGTLITNS
+1571 KLIIGKKGEYSYSVGSYISVIVGALKTE
-1586 TSINRGQGVWV
+1586 INIRDNQIKI
-1597 TLSSAIISKIA
+1597 LEERISK
-1608 SGAITYFYLKADAN
+1608 LEN
-1622 NTSTFFKCE
+1622 LV
-1631 ANPKIEITYT
+1631 KI
-1641 K
+1641 

>member
-135 LREVRKVF
+135 LKEVRKVF

-188 VTRLYPK
+188 ATRLYPK

-334 AIASDNGTIDGSK
+334 AITSSNETVEGSK

-372 SIKVNKLEAANV
+372 SIKVNNLEAANV
-384 TITGKLNAIEG
+384 NITGKLNAIEG
-395 EFGTLKANIATIDKI
+395 EFGTLKANVATIDKI

-422 AKKASI
+422 ANKASI
-428 VQLEAVFATIGT
+428 TQLEAVSATIGI
-440 VEAEVAKIQ
+440 VESEVAKIQ

-473 ENRFIK
+473 ENGFIK

-550 LIDHTGIKKGAIAN
+550 LIDHTGIKKGSIAN
-564 DLIVS
+564 DLIIS

-577 GEKQINYSSFVTGF
+577 GEKQINYTSFVTGF
-591 NKDANTNTIKST
+591 NKDTNTNTIKST

-911 SSITSRVSNVESKQT
+911 SSITSRVSNVENT
-926 TVDGKVSSLET
+926 TATINGNVTNLQT
-937 RMSTTES
+937 RMNTAEQ
-944 KITESAIT
+944 KITATAIT
-952 NTVKKNFY
+952 NT
-960 TKSET
+960 
-965 DSAITSKGYQT
+965 ITEQINNG
-976 ASQVQ
+976 
-981 QTVDKFEVKFEES
+981 
-994 GGYSLLRN
+994 
-1002 SAFKDG
+1002 
-1008 TNQWKT
+1008 
-1014 LRWDTSGGG
+1014 
-1023 TCSTYVEKI
+1023 
-1032 GSLYTPTNRN
+1032 
-1042 SICTA
+1042 
-1047 VRNIPSDSSNIMRAG
+1047 
-1062 FDSEYISCN
+1062 
-1071 ANTVYTF
+1071 
-1078 SALFAMHR
+1078 H
-1086 ATKGILEL
+1086 IL
-1094 ICYDSNNKRLS
+1094 
-1105 ITTTEI
+1105 
-1111 TQKSGG
+1111 
-1117 KDRKNWTKITKSFT
+1117 
-1131 THANASFI
+1131 
-1139 LIRVYMDRYTGS
+1139 V
-1151 SPNSAVI
+1151 
-1158 WMLEPILLNGNYSDI
+1158 
-1173 MWTPNSDEVYTGIT
+1173 
-1187 TIDKDGITI
+1187 
-1196 TNTSSSTYTQIDSE
+1196 NTSSTKLDKYGFHFIKNNQKLSSLKNGGLYGYNS
-1210 SFRVE
+1210 
-1215 DNNGGTVAEFS
+1215 NNGKFLGSMQPILPTSNSYSSFGFLANGNCDMFQIAYAPSWVNDTENITGAG
-1226 RESTIPKLTAGTITA
+1226 LTSVFNINFVDKSSAGITKGA
-1241 NEIYAGNVCSKS
+1241 YLYTNLNL
-1253 PKAGDIKFIYVN
+1253 
-1265 GSTGNDNNAG
+1265 TGYLA
-1275 TQASPYKT
+1275 
-1283 VQRAIDDIKDKQDQS
+1283 
-1298 VTIYVYNSVPGFDLK
+1298 
-1313 GVTGTGVI
+1313 
-1321 TFSLQDSTVING
+1321 
-1333 FVILGGVTN
+1333 
-1342 SIRITNESG
+1342 
-1351 SLKSTFKNGIS
+1351 
-1362 IYRCMNVDIY
+1362 MN
-1372 GVTFRG
+1372 
-1378 VNAQG
+1378 G
-1383 NNIYIQD
+1383 NNIIGANAIGASEFQCNKFYS
-1390 TNYCAVNSCDLG
+1390 TNGGKPILMEYLGSELKIYPTVITGKMYPSYNNGLDLGQSTHRYRTVYSVNSLNTSDR
-1402 GLSTQLL
+1402 SYKEN
-1409 CAIRV
+1409 IEYV
-1414 QSSLL
+1414 N
-1419 WIHGCRGSNITDVV
+1419 SNIGISKLNEDITLLDMHEFIKNDLHLAK
-1433 GQYAFSHVMM
+1433 Y
-1443 ARGGT
+1443 
-1448 SNVPDYSNVLIC
+1448 
-1460 NYDGAGRIQNWTGGT
+1460 NYIDQKHKEFGFIADDIVC
-1475 FTKTPSSGWNPAYT
+1475 TK
-1489 PTQKTQTWSF
+1489 
-1499 NKIWS
+1499 
-1504 DETLNGWSD
+1504 
-1513 RQELIQ
+1513 
-1519 GYASTWNTGRWTGY
+1519 
-1533 MQFTDGMAA
+1533 
-1542 IRSAISGG
+1542 
-1550 TNFSGRLYVQR
+1550 V
-1561 RTSSGNSTGS
+1561 GS
-1571 KLCLYASDGTLITNS
+1571 KLIIGKKGEYSYSVGSYISVIVGALKTE
-1586 TSINRGQGVWV
+1586 INIRDNQIKI
-1597 TLSSAIISKIA
+1597 LEERISK
-1608 SGAITYFYLKADAN
+1608 LEN
-1622 NTSTFFKCE
+1622 LV
-1631 ANPKIEITYT
+1631 KI
-1641 K
+1641 

>member
-55 TKDNEYV
+55 NKDNEYV

-135 LREVRKVF
+135 LKEVRKVF

-188 VTRLYPK
+188 ATRLYPK

-334 AIASDNGTIDGSK
+334 AITSDNGTIDGSK

-395 EFGTLKANIATIDKI
+395 EFGTLKANVATIDKI

-422 AKKASI
+422 ANKASI
-428 VQLEAVFATIGT
+428 TQLEAVSATIGI
-440 VEAEVAKIQ
+440 VESEVAKIQ

-473 ENRFIK
+473 ENGFIK

-536 NFTFSLFDETGVGV
+536 NFTFSLFDETGIGV

-591 NKDANTNTIKST
+591 NKDTNTNTIKST

-670 TVQTIDSMKNTISSH
+670 TVQTVNSINSTLGSHTTQINEATGKIKGVETRVNTVERDLSSIKARVSSTESTTTTLTSKVNAVEGTANTAKTTANTANSNATNAMNKANDANSKIDNLEIGSSNLILGTKDFTIDNSRVKGWLNQGGFTITQEGGYKIATHSASGLTSNTIKGLFSSYIPCKKGD
-685 TSQISGLNSTVSTQG
+685 TFTVSVY
-700 SSINQL
+700 I
-706 KSQIALKV
+706 KV
-714 EQTDITTAVNNMHIG
+714 ESVNNWDVKVPFIVEG
-729 TRNYILKSSD
+729 YDAKKARIEYVDVSVINNNSNKPTLVNNEWVRFVYTYTITNVNTTSFGIRLSLFRNGKISFKKAQIERGNKVSD
-739 QYKTVTFSGW
+739 W
-749 QSDISSRT
+749 
-757 LASMGLKAGDIVT
+757 
-770 FRFYVKTGS
+770 
-779 NEILAM
+779 
-785 LKFGAD
+785 
-791 NGSYTE
+791 
-797 ISSISSL
+797 SISSDDL
-804 NLAGIN
+804 QNQID
-810 TVLANN
+810 TH
-816 EGYVTITC
+816 
-824 EIPSVSLATGNTTT
+824 TT
-838 NPIGQ
+838 Q
-843 PITNVTFRI
+843 
-852 RHRTNTLT
+852 
-860 STVQYKEAKFEKG
+860 
-873 NKVTDWTPA
+873 
-882 PEDVDSSISSI
+882 
-893 DSKITTTN
+893 ITTTN

-911 SSITSRVSNVESKQT
+911 SSITSRVSNVENT
-926 TVDGKVSSLET
+926 TATINGNVTNLQT
-937 RMSTTES
+937 RMNTAEQ
-944 KITESAIT
+944 KITATAIT
-952 NTVKKNFY
+952 NT
-960 TKSET
+960 
-965 DSAITSKGYQT
+965 ITEQINNG
-976 ASQVQ
+976 
-981 QTVDKFEVKFEES
+981 
-994 GGYSLLRN
+994 
-1002 SAFKDG
+1002 
-1008 TNQWKT
+1008 
-1014 LRWDTSGGG
+1014 
-1023 TCSTYVEKI
+1023 
-1032 GSLYTPTNRN
+1032 
-1042 SICTA
+1042 
-1047 VRNIPSDSSNIMRAG
+1047 
-1062 FDSEYISCN
+1062 
-1071 ANTVYTF
+1071 
-1078 SALFAMHR
+1078 H
-1086 ATKGILEL
+1086 IL
-1094 ICYDSNNKRLS
+1094 
-1105 ITTTEI
+1105 
-1111 TQKSGG
+1111 
-1117 KDRKNWTKITKSFT
+1117 
-1131 THANASFI
+1131 
-1139 LIRVYMDRYTGS
+1139 V
-1151 SPNSAVI
+1151 
-1158 WMLEPILLNGNYSDI
+1158 
-1173 MWTPNSDEVYTGIT
+1173 
-1187 TIDKDGITI
+1187 
-1196 TNTSSSTYTQIDSE
+1196 NTSSTKLDKYGFHFIKNNQKLSSLKNGGLYGYNS
-1210 SFRVE
+1210 
-1215 DNNGGTVAEFS
+1215 NNGKFLGSMQPILPTSNTYSSFGFLASGNCDMFQIAYAPSWVNDTENIAGAG
-1226 RESTIPKLTAGTITA
+1226 LTSVFNINFVDKSSAGITKGA
-1241 NEIYAGNVCSKS
+1241 YLYTNLNL
-1253 PKAGDIKFIYVN
+1253 
-1265 GSTGNDNNAG
+1265 TGYLA
-1275 TQASPYKT
+1275 
-1283 VQRAIDDIKDKQDQS
+1283 
-1298 VTIYVYNSVPGFDLK
+1298 
-1313 GVTGTGVI
+1313 
-1321 TFSLQDSTVING
+1321 
-1333 FVILGGVTN
+1333 
-1342 SIRITNESG
+1342 
-1351 SLKSTFKNGIS
+1351 
-1362 IYRCMNVDIY
+1362 MN
-1372 GVTFRG
+1372 
-1378 VNAQG
+1378 G
-1383 NNIYIQD
+1383 NNIIGANAIGASEFQCNKFYS
-1390 TNYCAVNSCDLG
+1390 TNGGKPILMEYLGSELKIYPTVITGKMYPSYNNGLDLGQSTHRYRTVYSVNSLNTSDR
-1402 GLSTQLL
+1402 SYKDN
-1409 CAIRV
+1409 IEYV
-1414 QSSLL
+1414 N
-1419 WIHGCRGSNITDVV
+1419 SNIGISKLNEDITLLDMHEFIKNDLHLAK
-1433 GQYAFSHVMM
+1433 Y
-1443 ARGGT
+1443 
-1448 SNVPDYSNVLIC
+1448 
-1460 NYDGAGRIQNWTGGT
+1460 NYIDQKHKEFGFIADDIVC
-1475 FTKTPSSGWNPAYT
+1475 TK
-1489 PTQKTQTWSF
+1489 
-1499 NKIWS
+1499 
-1504 DETLNGWSD
+1504 
-1513 RQELIQ
+1513 
-1519 GYASTWNTGRWTGY
+1519 
-1533 MQFTDGMAA
+1533 
-1542 IRSAISGG
+1542 
-1550 TNFSGRLYVQR
+1550 V
-1561 RTSSGNSTGS
+1561 GS
-1571 KLCLYASDGTLITNS
+1571 KLIIGKKGEYSYSVGSYISVIVGALKTE
-1586 TSINRGQGVWV
+1586 INIRDNQIKI
-1597 TLSSAIISKIA
+1597 LEERISK
-1608 SGAITYFYLKADAN
+1608 LEN
-1622 NTSTFFKCE
+1622 LV
-1631 ANPKIEITYT
+1631 KI
-1641 K
+1641 

>member
-62 IKAIDPSDNF
+62 IKAIDPNDNF

-242 VKLDELSKPKR
+242 IKLDELSKPKR

-334 AIASDNGTIDGSK
+334 AITSDNGTIDGSK

-395 EFGTLKANIATIDKI
+395 EFGTLKANVATIDKI

-422 AKKASI
+422 ANKASI
-428 VQLEAVFATIGT
+428 TQLEAVSATIGI
-440 VEAEVAKIQ
+440 VESEVAKIQ

-473 ENRFIK
+473 ENGFIK

-550 LIDHTGIKKGAIAN
+550 LIDHTGIKKGSIAN
-564 DLIVS
+564 DLIIS

-577 GEKQINYSSFVTGF
+577 GEKQINYTSFVTGF
-591 NKDANTNTIKST
+591 NKDTNTNTIKST

-714 EQTDITTAVNNMHIG
+714 EQTDITTAVNNIEIGGRNLLLNSNFSLSGYWSDWGNPTIREYITSNQKRWCHIKSSGTAQFQGIQQNQFRNGIIIEPNTKYTFSIKIYGEKANQKFSMGIHWKNSISNTIVYQEWKNNYTVNATTSATAEILTLTFTTRDVDIDSFNIMIG
-729 TRNYILKSSD
+729 TNNST
-739 QYKTVTFSGW
+739 TVN
-749 QSDISSRT
+749 DIY
-757 LASMGLKAGDIVT
+757 
-770 FRFYVKTGS
+770 F
-779 NEILAM
+779 
-785 LKFGAD
+785 
-791 NGSYTE
+791 TE
-797 ISSISSL
+797 I
-804 NLAGIN
+804 
-810 TVLANN
+810 
-816 EGYVTITC
+816 
-824 EIPSVSLATGNTTT
+824 
-838 NPIGQ
+838 
-843 PITNVTFRI
+843 
-852 RHRTNTLT
+852 
-860 STVQYKEAKFEKG
+860 KFEKG

-911 SSITSRVSNVESKQT
+911 SSITSRVSNVENT
-926 TVDGKVSSLET
+926 TATINGNVTNLQT
-937 RMSTTES
+937 RMNTAEQ
-944 KITESAIT
+944 KITATAIT
-952 NTVKKNFY
+952 NT
-960 TKSET
+960 
-965 DSAITSKGYQT
+965 ITEQINNG
-976 ASQVQ
+976 
-981 QTVDKFEVKFEES
+981 
-994 GGYSLLRN
+994 
-1002 SAFKDG
+1002 
-1008 TNQWKT
+1008 
-1014 LRWDTSGGG
+1014 
-1023 TCSTYVEKI
+1023 
-1032 GSLYTPTNRN
+1032 
-1042 SICTA
+1042 
-1047 VRNIPSDSSNIMRAG
+1047 
-1062 FDSEYISCN
+1062 
-1071 ANTVYTF
+1071 
-1078 SALFAMHR
+1078 H
-1086 ATKGILEL
+1086 IL
-1094 ICYDSNNKRLS
+1094 
-1105 ITTTEI
+1105 
-1111 TQKSGG
+1111 
-1117 KDRKNWTKITKSFT
+1117 
-1131 THANASFI
+1131 
-1139 LIRVYMDRYTGS
+1139 V
-1151 SPNSAVI
+1151 
-1158 WMLEPILLNGNYSDI
+1158 
-1173 MWTPNSDEVYTGIT
+1173 
-1187 TIDKDGITI
+1187 
-1196 TNTSSSTYTQIDSE
+1196 NTSSTKLDKYGFHFIKNNQKLSSLKNGGLYGYNS
-1210 SFRVE
+1210 
-1215 DNNGGTVAEFS
+1215 NNGKFLGSMQPILPTSNSYSSFGFLANGNCDMFQIAYAPSWVNDTENITGAG
-1226 RESTIPKLTAGTITA
+1226 LTSVFNINFVDKSSAGITKGA
-1241 NEIYAGNVCSKS
+1241 YLYTNLNL
-1253 PKAGDIKFIYVN
+1253 
-1265 GSTGNDNNAG
+1265 TGYLA
-1275 TQASPYKT
+1275 
-1283 VQRAIDDIKDKQDQS
+1283 
-1298 VTIYVYNSVPGFDLK
+1298 
-1313 GVTGTGVI
+1313 
-1321 TFSLQDSTVING
+1321 
-1333 FVILGGVTN
+1333 
-1342 SIRITNESG
+1342 
-1351 SLKSTFKNGIS
+1351 
-1362 IYRCMNVDIY
+1362 MN
-1372 GVTFRG
+1372 
-1378 VNAQG
+1378 G
-1383 NNIYIQD
+1383 NNIIGANAIGASEFQCNKFYS
-1390 TNYCAVNSCDLG
+1390 TNGGKPILMEYLGSELKIYPTVITGKMYPSYNNGLDLGQSTHRYRTVYSVNSLNTSDR
-1402 GLSTQLL
+1402 SYKEN
-1409 CAIRV
+1409 IEYV
-1414 QSSLL
+1414 N
-1419 WIHGCRGSNITDVV
+1419 SNIGISKLNEDITLLDMHEFIKNDLHLAK
-1433 GQYAFSHVMM
+1433 Y
-1443 ARGGT
+1443 
-1448 SNVPDYSNVLIC
+1448 
-1460 NYDGAGRIQNWTGGT
+1460 NYIDQKHKEFGFIADDIVC
-1475 FTKTPSSGWNPAYT
+1475 TK
-1489 PTQKTQTWSF
+1489 
-1499 NKIWS
+1499 
-1504 DETLNGWSD
+1504 
-1513 RQELIQ
+1513 
-1519 GYASTWNTGRWTGY
+1519 
-1533 MQFTDGMAA
+1533 
-1542 IRSAISGG
+1542 
-1550 TNFSGRLYVQR
+1550 V
-1561 RTSSGNSTGS
+1561 GS
-1571 KLCLYASDGTLITNS
+1571 KLIIGKKGEYSYSVGSYISVIVGALKTE
-1586 TSINRGQGVWV
+1586 INIRDNQIKI
-1597 TLSSAIISKIA
+1597 LEERISK
-1608 SGAITYFYLKADAN
+1608 LEN
-1622 NTSTFFKCE
+1622 LV
-1631 ANPKIEITYT
+1631 KI
-1641 K
+1641 

>member
-334 AIASDNGTIDGSK
+334 AITSDNGTIDGSK

-473 ENRFIK
+473 ENGFIK

-911 SSITSRVSNVESKQT
+911 SSITSRVSNVENT
-926 TVDGKVSSLET
+926 TATINGNVTNLQT
-937 RMSTTES
+937 RMNTAEQ
-944 KITESAIT
+944 KITATAIT
-952 NTVKKNFY
+952 NTI
-960 TKSET
+960 SEQ
-965 DSAITSKGYQT
+965 INNG
-976 ASQVQ
+976 
-981 QTVDKFEVKFEES
+981 
-994 GGYSLLRN
+994 
-1002 SAFKDG
+1002 
-1008 TNQWKT
+1008 
-1014 LRWDTSGGG
+1014 
-1023 TCSTYVEKI
+1023 
-1032 GSLYTPTNRN
+1032 
-1042 SICTA
+1042 
-1047 VRNIPSDSSNIMRAG
+1047 
-1062 FDSEYISCN
+1062 
-1071 ANTVYTF
+1071 
-1078 SALFAMHR
+1078 H
-1086 ATKGILEL
+1086 IL
-1094 ICYDSNNKRLS
+1094 
-1105 ITTTEI
+1105 
-1111 TQKSGG
+1111 
-1117 KDRKNWTKITKSFT
+1117 
-1131 THANASFI
+1131 
-1139 LIRVYMDRYTGS
+1139 V
-1151 SPNSAVI
+1151 
-1158 WMLEPILLNGNYSDI
+1158 
-1173 MWTPNSDEVYTGIT
+1173 
-1187 TIDKDGITI
+1187 
-1196 TNTSSSTYTQIDSE
+1196 NTSSTKLDKYGFHFIKNNQKLSSLKNGGLYGYNS
-1210 SFRVE
+1210 
-1215 DNNGGTVAEFS
+1215 NNGKFLGSMQPILPTSNSYSSFGFLANGNCDMFQIAYAPSWVNDTENIAGAG
-1226 RESTIPKLTAGTITA
+1226 LTSVFNINFVDKSSAGITKGA
-1241 NEIYAGNVCSKS
+1241 YLYTNLNL
-1253 PKAGDIKFIYVN
+1253 
-1265 GSTGNDNNAG
+1265 TGYLA
-1275 TQASPYKT
+1275 
-1283 VQRAIDDIKDKQDQS
+1283 
-1298 VTIYVYNSVPGFDLK
+1298 
-1313 GVTGTGVI
+1313 
-1321 TFSLQDSTVING
+1321 
-1333 FVILGGVTN
+1333 
-1342 SIRITNESG
+1342 
-1351 SLKSTFKNGIS
+1351 
-1362 IYRCMNVDIY
+1362 MN
-1372 GVTFRG
+1372 
-1378 VNAQG
+1378 G
-1383 NNIYIQD
+1383 NNIIGANAIGASEFQCNKFYS
-1390 TNYCAVNSCDLG
+1390 TNGGKPILMEYLGSELKIYPTVITGKMYPSYNNGLDLGQSTHRYRTVYSVNSLNTSDRSYKENIEYLN
-1402 GLSTQLL
+1402 
-1409 CAIRV
+1409 
-1414 QSSLL
+1414 
-1419 WIHGCRGSNITDVV
+1419 SNIGISKLNEDITLLDMHEFIKNDLHLAK
-1433 GQYAFSHVMM
+1433 Y
-1443 ARGGT
+1443 
-1448 SNVPDYSNVLIC
+1448 
-1460 NYDGAGRIQNWTGGT
+1460 NYIDQKHKEFGFIADDIVC
-1475 FTKTPSSGWNPAYT
+1475 TK
-1489 PTQKTQTWSF
+1489 
-1499 NKIWS
+1499 
-1504 DETLNGWSD
+1504 
-1513 RQELIQ
+1513 
-1519 GYASTWNTGRWTGY
+1519 
-1533 MQFTDGMAA
+1533 
-1542 IRSAISGG
+1542 
-1550 TNFSGRLYVQR
+1550 V
-1561 RTSSGNSTGS
+1561 GS
-1571 KLCLYASDGTLITNS
+1571 KLIIGKKGEYSYSVGSYISVIVGALKTE
-1586 TSINRGQGVWV
+1586 INIRDNQIKI
-1597 TLSSAIISKIA
+1597 LEERISK
-1608 SGAITYFYLKADAN
+1608 LEN
-1622 NTSTFFKCE
+1622 LV
-1631 ANPKIEITYT
+1631 KI
-1641 K
+1641 

>member
-334 AIASDNGTIDGSK
+334 AITSDNGTIDGSK

-384 TITGKLNAIEG
+384 TITGKLNSIEG

-473 ENRFIK
+473 ENGFIK

-911 SSITSRVSNVESKQT
+911 SSITSRVSNVENT
-926 TVDGKVSSLET
+926 TATINGNVTNLQT
-937 RMSTTES
+937 RMNTAEQ
-944 KITESAIT
+944 KITATAIT
-952 NTVKKNFY
+952 NTI
-960 TKSET
+960 SEQ
-965 DSAITSKGYQT
+965 INNG
-976 ASQVQ
+976 
-981 QTVDKFEVKFEES
+981 
-994 GGYSLLRN
+994 
-1002 SAFKDG
+1002 
-1008 TNQWKT
+1008 
-1014 LRWDTSGGG
+1014 
-1023 TCSTYVEKI
+1023 
-1032 GSLYTPTNRN
+1032 
-1042 SICTA
+1042 
-1047 VRNIPSDSSNIMRAG
+1047 
-1062 FDSEYISCN
+1062 
-1071 ANTVYTF
+1071 
-1078 SALFAMHR
+1078 H
-1086 ATKGILEL
+1086 IL
-1094 ICYDSNNKRLS
+1094 
-1105 ITTTEI
+1105 
-1111 TQKSGG
+1111 
-1117 KDRKNWTKITKSFT
+1117 
-1131 THANASFI
+1131 
-1139 LIRVYMDRYTGS
+1139 V
-1151 SPNSAVI
+1151 
-1158 WMLEPILLNGNYSDI
+1158 
-1173 MWTPNSDEVYTGIT
+1173 
-1187 TIDKDGITI
+1187 
-1196 TNTSSSTYTQIDSE
+1196 NTSSTKLDKYGFHFIKNNQKLSSLKNGGLYGYNS
-1210 SFRVE
+1210 
-1215 DNNGGTVAEFS
+1215 NNGKFLGSMQPILPTSNSYSSFGFLANGNCDMFQIAYAPSWVNDTENIAGAG
-1226 RESTIPKLTAGTITA
+1226 LTSVFNINFVDKSSAGITKGA
-1241 NEIYAGNVCSKS
+1241 YLYTNLNL
-1253 PKAGDIKFIYVN
+1253 
-1265 GSTGNDNNAG
+1265 TGYLA
-1275 TQASPYKT
+1275 
-1283 VQRAIDDIKDKQDQS
+1283 
-1298 VTIYVYNSVPGFDLK
+1298 
-1313 GVTGTGVI
+1313 
-1321 TFSLQDSTVING
+1321 
-1333 FVILGGVTN
+1333 
-1342 SIRITNESG
+1342 
-1351 SLKSTFKNGIS
+1351 
-1362 IYRCMNVDIY
+1362 MN
-1372 GVTFRG
+1372 
-1378 VNAQG
+1378 G
-1383 NNIYIQD
+1383 NNIIGANAIGASEFQCNKFYS
-1390 TNYCAVNSCDLG
+1390 TNGGKPILMEYLGSELKIYPTVITGKMYPSYNNGLDLGQSTHRYRTVYSVNSLNTSDRSYKENIEYLN
-1402 GLSTQLL
+1402 
-1409 CAIRV
+1409 
-1414 QSSLL
+1414 
-1419 WIHGCRGSNITDVV
+1419 SNIGISKLNEDITLLDMHEFIKNDLHLAK
-1433 GQYAFSHVMM
+1433 Y
-1443 ARGGT
+1443 
-1448 SNVPDYSNVLIC
+1448 
-1460 NYDGAGRIQNWTGGT
+1460 NYIDQKHKEFGFIADDIVC
-1475 FTKTPSSGWNPAYT
+1475 TK
-1489 PTQKTQTWSF
+1489 
-1499 NKIWS
+1499 
-1504 DETLNGWSD
+1504 
-1513 RQELIQ
+1513 
-1519 GYASTWNTGRWTGY
+1519 
-1533 MQFTDGMAA
+1533 
-1542 IRSAISGG
+1542 
-1550 TNFSGRLYVQR
+1550 V
-1561 RTSSGNSTGS
+1561 GS
-1571 KLCLYASDGTLITNS
+1571 KLIIGKKGEYSYSVGSYISVIVGALKTE
-1586 TSINRGQGVWV
+1586 INIRDNQIKI
-1597 TLSSAIISKIA
+1597 LEERISK
-1608 SGAITYFYLKADAN
+1608 LEN
-1622 NTSTFFKCE
+1622 LV
-1631 ANPKIEITYT
+1631 KI
-1641 K
+1641 

>member
-334 AIASDNGTIDGSK
+334 AITSDNGTIDGSK

-422 AKKASI
+422 ANKASI
-428 VQLEAVFATIGT
+428 TQLEAVSATIGI
-440 VEAEVAKIQ
+440 VESEVAKIQ

-473 ENRFIK
+473 ENGFIK

-591 NKDANTNTIKST
+591 NKDTNTNTIKST

-657 DGQTILLKDDYNR
+657 DGQTMLLKDDYNR

-911 SSITSRVSNVESKQT
+911 SSITSRVSNVENT
-926 TVDGKVSSLET
+926 TATINGNVTNLQT
-937 RMSTTES
+937 RMNTAEQ
-944 KITESAIT
+944 KITATAIT
-952 NTVKKNFY
+952 NT
-960 TKSET
+960 
-965 DSAITSKGYQT
+965 ITEQINNG
-976 ASQVQ
+976 
-981 QTVDKFEVKFEES
+981 
-994 GGYSLLRN
+994 
-1002 SAFKDG
+1002 
-1008 TNQWKT
+1008 
-1014 LRWDTSGGG
+1014 
-1023 TCSTYVEKI
+1023 
-1032 GSLYTPTNRN
+1032 
-1042 SICTA
+1042 
-1047 VRNIPSDSSNIMRAG
+1047 
-1062 FDSEYISCN
+1062 
-1071 ANTVYTF
+1071 
-1078 SALFAMHR
+1078 H
-1086 ATKGILEL
+1086 IL
-1094 ICYDSNNKRLS
+1094 
-1105 ITTTEI
+1105 
-1111 TQKSGG
+1111 
-1117 KDRKNWTKITKSFT
+1117 
-1131 THANASFI
+1131 
-1139 LIRVYMDRYTGS
+1139 V
-1151 SPNSAVI
+1151 
-1158 WMLEPILLNGNYSDI
+1158 
-1173 MWTPNSDEVYTGIT
+1173 
-1187 TIDKDGITI
+1187 
-1196 TNTSSSTYTQIDSE
+1196 NTSSTKLDKYGFHFIKNNQKLSSLKNGGLYGYNS
-1210 SFRVE
+1210 
-1215 DNNGGTVAEFS
+1215 NNGKFLGSMQPILPTSNSYSSFGFLANGNCDMFQIAYAPSWVNDTENITGAG
-1226 RESTIPKLTAGTITA
+1226 LTSVFNINFVDKSSAGITKGA
-1241 NEIYAGNVCSKS
+1241 YLYTNLNL
-1253 PKAGDIKFIYVN
+1253 
-1265 GSTGNDNNAG
+1265 TGYLA
-1275 TQASPYKT
+1275 
-1283 VQRAIDDIKDKQDQS
+1283 
-1298 VTIYVYNSVPGFDLK
+1298 
-1313 GVTGTGVI
+1313 
-1321 TFSLQDSTVING
+1321 
-1333 FVILGGVTN
+1333 
-1342 SIRITNESG
+1342 
-1351 SLKSTFKNGIS
+1351 
-1362 IYRCMNVDIY
+1362 MN
-1372 GVTFRG
+1372 
-1378 VNAQG
+1378 G
-1383 NNIYIQD
+1383 NNIIGANAIGASEFQCNKFYS
-1390 TNYCAVNSCDLG
+1390 TNGGKPILMEYLGSELKIYPTVITGKMYPSYNNGLDLGQSTHRYRTVYSVNSLNTSDR
-1402 GLSTQLL
+1402 SYKEN
-1409 CAIRV
+1409 IEYV
-1414 QSSLL
+1414 N
-1419 WIHGCRGSNITDVV
+1419 SNIGISKLNEDITLLDMHEFIKNDLHLAK
-1433 GQYAFSHVMM
+1433 Y
-1443 ARGGT
+1443 
-1448 SNVPDYSNVLIC
+1448 
-1460 NYDGAGRIQNWTGGT
+1460 NYIDQKHKEFGFIADDIVC
-1475 FTKTPSSGWNPAYT
+1475 TK
-1489 PTQKTQTWSF
+1489 
-1499 NKIWS
+1499 
-1504 DETLNGWSD
+1504 
-1513 RQELIQ
+1513 
-1519 GYASTWNTGRWTGY
+1519 
-1533 MQFTDGMAA
+1533 
-1542 IRSAISGG
+1542 
-1550 TNFSGRLYVQR
+1550 V
-1561 RTSSGNSTGS
+1561 GS
-1571 KLCLYASDGTLITNS
+1571 KLIIGKKGEYSYSVGSYISVIVGALKTE
-1586 TSINRGQGVWV
+1586 INIRDNQIKI
-1597 TLSSAIISKIA
+1597 LEERISK
-1608 SGAITYFYLKADAN
+1608 LEN
-1622 NTSTFFKCE
+1622 LV
-1631 ANPKIEITYT
+1631 KI
-1641 K
+1641 

>member
-62 IKAIDPSDNF
+62 IKAIDPNDNF

-242 VKLDELSKPKR
+242 IKLDELSKPKR

-334 AIASDNGTIDGSK
+334 AITSDNGTIDGSK

-395 EFGTLKANIATIDKI
+395 EFGTLKANVATIDKI

-422 AKKASI
+422 ANKASI
-428 VQLEAVFATIGT
+428 TQLEAVSATIGI
-440 VEAEVAKIQ
+440 VESEVAKIQ

-473 ENRFIK
+473 ENGFIK

-550 LIDHTGIKKGAIAN
+550 LIDHTGIKKGSIAN
-564 DLIVS
+564 DLIIS

-577 GEKQINYSSFVTGF
+577 GEKQINYTSFVTGF
-591 NKDANTNTIKST
+591 NKDTNTNTIKST

-714 EQTDITTAVNNMHIG
+714 EQTDITTAVNNIEIGGRNLLLNSNFSLSGYWSDWGNPTIREYITSNQKRWCHIKSSGTAQFQGIQQNQFRNGIIIEPNTKYTFSIKIYGEKANQKFSMGIHWKNSISNTIVYQEWKNNYTVNATTSATAEILTLTFTTRDVDIDSFNIMIG
-729 TRNYILKSSD
+729 TNNST
-739 QYKTVTFSGW
+739 TVN
-749 QSDISSRT
+749 DIY
-757 LASMGLKAGDIVT
+757 
-770 FRFYVKTGS
+770 F
-779 NEILAM
+779 
-785 LKFGAD
+785 
-791 NGSYTE
+791 TE
-797 ISSISSL
+797 I
-804 NLAGIN
+804 
-810 TVLANN
+810 
-816 EGYVTITC
+816 
-824 EIPSVSLATGNTTT
+824 
-838 NPIGQ
+838 
-843 PITNVTFRI
+843 
-852 RHRTNTLT
+852 
-860 STVQYKEAKFEKG
+860 KFEKG

-911 SSITSRVSNVESKQT
+911 SSITSRVSNVENT
-926 TVDGKVSSLET
+926 TATINGNVTNLQT
-937 RMSTTES
+937 RMNTAEQ
-944 KITESAIT
+944 KITATAIT
-952 NTVKKNFY
+952 NT
-960 TKSET
+960 
-965 DSAITSKGYQT
+965 ITEQINNG
-976 ASQVQ
+976 
-981 QTVDKFEVKFEES
+981 
-994 GGYSLLRN
+994 
-1002 SAFKDG
+1002 
-1008 TNQWKT
+1008 
-1014 LRWDTSGGG
+1014 
-1023 TCSTYVEKI
+1023 
-1032 GSLYTPTNRN
+1032 
-1042 SICTA
+1042 
-1047 VRNIPSDSSNIMRAG
+1047 
-1062 FDSEYISCN
+1062 
-1071 ANTVYTF
+1071 
-1078 SALFAMHR
+1078 H
-1086 ATKGILEL
+1086 IL
-1094 ICYDSNNKRLS
+1094 
-1105 ITTTEI
+1105 
-1111 TQKSGG
+1111 
-1117 KDRKNWTKITKSFT
+1117 
-1131 THANASFI
+1131 
-1139 LIRVYMDRYTGS
+1139 V
-1151 SPNSAVI
+1151 
-1158 WMLEPILLNGNYSDI
+1158 
-1173 MWTPNSDEVYTGIT
+1173 
-1187 TIDKDGITI
+1187 
-1196 TNTSSSTYTQIDSE
+1196 NTSSTKLDKYGFHFIKNNQKLSSLKNGGLYGYNS
-1210 SFRVE
+1210 
-1215 DNNGGTVAEFS
+1215 NNGKFLGSMQPILPTSNSYSSFGFLANGNCDMFQIAYAPSWVNDTENITGAG
-1226 RESTIPKLTAGTITA
+1226 LTSVFNINFVDKSSAGITKGA
-1241 NEIYAGNVCSKS
+1241 YLYTNLNL
-1253 PKAGDIKFIYVN
+1253 
-1265 GSTGNDNNAG
+1265 TGYLA
-1275 TQASPYKT
+1275 
-1283 VQRAIDDIKDKQDQS
+1283 
-1298 VTIYVYNSVPGFDLK
+1298 
-1313 GVTGTGVI
+1313 
-1321 TFSLQDSTVING
+1321 
-1333 FVILGGVTN
+1333 
-1342 SIRITNESG
+1342 
-1351 SLKSTFKNGIS
+1351 
-1362 IYRCMNVDIY
+1362 MN
-1372 GVTFRG
+1372 
-1378 VNAQG
+1378 G
-1383 NNIYIQD
+1383 NNIIGANAIGASEFQCNKFYS
-1390 TNYCAVNSCDLG
+1390 TNGGKPILMEYLGSELKIYPTVITGKMYPSYNNGLDLGQSTHRYRTVYSVNSLNTSDRSYKENIEYLN
-1402 GLSTQLL
+1402 
-1409 CAIRV
+1409 
-1414 QSSLL
+1414 
-1419 WIHGCRGSNITDVV
+1419 SNIGISKLNEDITLLDMHEFIKNDLHLAK
-1433 GQYAFSHVMM
+1433 Y
-1443 ARGGT
+1443 
-1448 SNVPDYSNVLIC
+1448 
-1460 NYDGAGRIQNWTGGT
+1460 NYIDQKHKEFGFIADDIVC
-1475 FTKTPSSGWNPAYT
+1475 TK
-1489 PTQKTQTWSF
+1489 
-1499 NKIWS
+1499 
-1504 DETLNGWSD
+1504 
-1513 RQELIQ
+1513 
-1519 GYASTWNTGRWTGY
+1519 
-1533 MQFTDGMAA
+1533 
-1542 IRSAISGG
+1542 
-1550 TNFSGRLYVQR
+1550 V
-1561 RTSSGNSTGS
+1561 GS
-1571 KLCLYASDGTLITNS
+1571 KLIIGKKGEYSYSVGSYISVIVGALKTE
-1586 TSINRGQGVWV
+1586 INIRDNQIKI
-1597 TLSSAIISKIA
+1597 LEERISK
-1608 SGAITYFYLKADAN
+1608 LEN
-1622 NTSTFFKCE
+1622 LV
-1631 ANPKIEITYT
+1631 KI
-1641 K
+1641 

>member
-188 VTRLYPK
+188 ATRLYPK

-334 AIASDNGTIDGSK
+334 AITSDNGTIDGSK

-372 SIKVNKLEAANV
+372 SIKVNNLEAANV

-395 EFGTLKANIATIDKI
+395 EFGTLKANVATIDKI

-473 ENRFIK
+473 ENGFIK

-591 NKDANTNTIKST
+591 NKDTNTNTIKST

-714 EQTDITTAVNNMHIG
+714 EQTDITTAVNNIEIGGRNLLLNSNFSLSGYWSDWGNPTIREYITSNQKRWCHIKSSGTAQFQGIQQNQFRNGIIIEPNTKYTFSIKIYGEKANQKFSMGIHWKNSISNTIVYQEWKNNYTVNATTSATAEILTLTFTTRDVDIDSFNIMIG
-729 TRNYILKSSD
+729 TNNST
-739 QYKTVTFSGW
+739 TVN
-749 QSDISSRT
+749 DIY
-757 LASMGLKAGDIVT
+757 
-770 FRFYVKTGS
+770 F
-779 NEILAM
+779 
-785 LKFGAD
+785 
-791 NGSYTE
+791 TE
-797 ISSISSL
+797 I
-804 NLAGIN
+804 
-810 TVLANN
+810 
-816 EGYVTITC
+816 
-824 EIPSVSLATGNTTT
+824 
-838 NPIGQ
+838 
-843 PITNVTFRI
+843 
-852 RHRTNTLT
+852 
-860 STVQYKEAKFEKG
+860 KFEKG

-911 SSITSRVSNVESKQT
+911 SSITSRVSNVENT
-926 TVDGKVSSLET
+926 TATINGNVTNLQT
-937 RMSTTES
+937 RMNTAEQ
-944 KITESAIT
+944 KITATAIT
-952 NTVKKNFY
+952 NT
-960 TKSET
+960 
-965 DSAITSKGYQT
+965 ITEQINNG
-976 ASQVQ
+976 
-981 QTVDKFEVKFEES
+981 
-994 GGYSLLRN
+994 
-1002 SAFKDG
+1002 
-1008 TNQWKT
+1008 
-1014 LRWDTSGGG
+1014 
-1023 TCSTYVEKI
+1023 
-1032 GSLYTPTNRN
+1032 
-1042 SICTA
+1042 
-1047 VRNIPSDSSNIMRAG
+1047 
-1062 FDSEYISCN
+1062 
-1071 ANTVYTF
+1071 
-1078 SALFAMHR
+1078 H
-1086 ATKGILEL
+1086 IL
-1094 ICYDSNNKRLS
+1094 
-1105 ITTTEI
+1105 
-1111 TQKSGG
+1111 
-1117 KDRKNWTKITKSFT
+1117 
-1131 THANASFI
+1131 
-1139 LIRVYMDRYTGS
+1139 V
-1151 SPNSAVI
+1151 
-1158 WMLEPILLNGNYSDI
+1158 
-1173 MWTPNSDEVYTGIT
+1173 
-1187 TIDKDGITI
+1187 
-1196 TNTSSSTYTQIDSE
+1196 NTSSTKLDKYGFHFIKNNQKLSSLKNGGLYGYNS
-1210 SFRVE
+1210 
-1215 DNNGGTVAEFS
+1215 NNGKFLGSMQPILPTSNSYSSFGFLANGNCDMFQIAYAPSWVNDTENITGAG
-1226 RESTIPKLTAGTITA
+1226 LTSVFNINFVDKSSAGITKGA
-1241 NEIYAGNVCSKS
+1241 YLYTNLNL
-1253 PKAGDIKFIYVN
+1253 
-1265 GSTGNDNNAG
+1265 TGYLA
-1275 TQASPYKT
+1275 
-1283 VQRAIDDIKDKQDQS
+1283 
-1298 VTIYVYNSVPGFDLK
+1298 
-1313 GVTGTGVI
+1313 
-1321 TFSLQDSTVING
+1321 
-1333 FVILGGVTN
+1333 
-1342 SIRITNESG
+1342 
-1351 SLKSTFKNGIS
+1351 
-1362 IYRCMNVDIY
+1362 MN
-1372 GVTFRG
+1372 
-1378 VNAQG
+1378 G
-1383 NNIYIQD
+1383 NNIIGANAIGASEFQCNKFYS
-1390 TNYCAVNSCDLG
+1390 TNGGKPILMEYLGSELKIYPTVITGKMYPSYNNGLDLGQSTHRYRTVYSVNSLNTSDRSYKENIEYLN
-1402 GLSTQLL
+1402 
-1409 CAIRV
+1409 
-1414 QSSLL
+1414 
-1419 WIHGCRGSNITDVV
+1419 SNIGISKLNEDITLLDMHEFIKNDLHLAK
-1433 GQYAFSHVMM
+1433 Y
-1443 ARGGT
+1443 
-1448 SNVPDYSNVLIC
+1448 
-1460 NYDGAGRIQNWTGGT
+1460 NYIDQKHKEFGFIADDIVC
-1475 FTKTPSSGWNPAYT
+1475 TK
-1489 PTQKTQTWSF
+1489 
-1499 NKIWS
+1499 
-1504 DETLNGWSD
+1504 
-1513 RQELIQ
+1513 
-1519 GYASTWNTGRWTGY
+1519 
-1533 MQFTDGMAA
+1533 
-1542 IRSAISGG
+1542 
-1550 TNFSGRLYVQR
+1550 V
-1561 RTSSGNSTGS
+1561 GS
-1571 KLCLYASDGTLITNS
+1571 KLIIGKKGEYSY
-1586 TSINRGQGVWV
+1586 SIGSYIRVIVGALKTEINIRDNQIKI
-1597 TLSSAIISKIA
+1597 LEERISK
-1608 SGAITYFYLKADAN
+1608 LEN
-1622 NTSTFFKCE
+1622 LV
-1631 ANPKIEITYT
+1631 KI
-1641 K
+1641 